1 MNKLSMGVFRCSS
14 VSEILKYIRA
24 ITSHRVP
31 IRYGVEKVEGKS
43 YDRLRREANQKAID
57 LLNSL
62 VDGAT
67 LTDEQR
73 QILAGYTGEGGIGG
87 SVSEYYTPKPIAEG
101 VWEIMKLYG
110 ADVGNTLEPSAGTG
124 VFNETKPVGTVMTA
138 TEISSVSGR
147 INQLLHPEDSVQ
159 ISPFE
164 QLAISTPNDSFD
176 HVVGNV
182 PFGGR
187 DNTRNID
194 KPYAEETDMGS
205 YFMLRMLDKIKP
217 GGFMC
222 VIVPPSIVS
231 GSNMKR
237 LRLRLSR
244 KAEFLGAHRLP
255 TGTFDANGTSTVVDV
270 VLMRKHPAEMA
281 EKIPLVD
288 ESTLESA
295 NVLWPTFIS
304 GKWFEKDGRRFVH
317 GTQEKGFQG
326 RIEVRADGQID
337 NQALKAKL
345 IHRFESRID
354 WSLLDMA
361 EPSPTAD
368 VVGEGEMRLI
378 NGVWQKY
385 AGGRWIE
392 ADAGKELKIEVASY
406 GADSWEA
413 LQRNLTTTEGR
424 LGMTFTQM
432 ANVRDKYTT
441 SISDD
446 MVQLVDWINSQ
457 PEKYRERLYRGAMI
471 GRMLI
476 EYQDM
481 KAAGHSAEQ
490 IEQQRL
496 SLVSRLQAEIDRF
509 GNPGR
514 GPIAKLS
521 GSGARAWFAFRGAIK
536 LDGTISDEL
545 TGKLVTHDSS
555 ASYDSTSYQDTLRYL
570 YSDLTRDP
578 IQLDDF
584 HLAFTGELPASDDEL
599 LNLLASTPGI
609 AVSPYGGIVPFA
621 RATSG
626 DINEIVAPKQ
636 EFLATLPDGPVKNN
650 VLNQLAAIEEKRI
663 KTPAE
668 NIRFK
673 LNSRWF
679 DRSVIL
685 EFLQENG
692 YPDLRY
698 VQSVQ
703 LEGDEMVSDTYH
715 GGDGLFVGHRYGVVQ
730 RKDKETGEIR
740 YEWDR
745 KSGENATGFP
755 AQLEKYLNGAR
766 IGGKD
771 SATANG
777 YREQMVL
784 LEDQFNKWIK
794 THDRYDELVA
804 KYNDVFNSNIPY
816 EHSGDPLGLKGLS
829 GKRQPF
835 DYQNSEV
842 RRLSEDGRGILGFGT
857 GLGKT
862 TTALAL
868 EAFNY
873 ENGRSTRTA
882 YVVPKS
888 VLENWYY
895 EAKEFLSE
903 EAFSNYLFVGLDVLM
918 DGDQIR
924 QVPVLDENGKPVL
937 GTDGTPVMRDALKLA
952 DEATITARMNAI
964 PHSNYRAVVFTK
976 EQYARIPLR
985 DDTVDEHAQ
994 DMLYDF
1000 VAAGRVASAMDSDS
1014 HRKEAARRWVLSEYS
1029 DTGTEKAE
1037 KYPYFE
1043 DMGFD
1048 SVIADEGHNYRNS
1061 YKNGREASQLAYLPT
1076 SAVAQSARDMAIKN
1090 AYLMKKNGGRG
1101 PVLLTATPVVN
1112 TPIDAYNML
1121 SHVLPKEYWQK
1132 MGIYGPDDFVKFFG
1146 KTRLE
1151 TVQKISGEVEEKM
1164 ALVGFENLDAL
1175 RGIFHRWVTL
1185 KTAEDVKDTVEIPE
1199 LDEHQQDA
1207 PLTEEQLAAYEE
1219 LRQQAEAAAKANNGV
1234 TTSVNEDGVIE
1245 HEKARP
1251 IFSIIRDMDRVCTDM
1266 DLYYRRITY
1275 RFLPEY
1281 ADAVQ
1286 QLADSLPKQ
1295 ATSEDDDS
1303 DDSIT
1308 QQSQYSL
1315 IDKGEFIQLQVPEA
1329 FEQEVNKRLAR
1340 FGIDEQTVTHPVT
1353 PKYAK
1358 LIATLKEFFPEGKQI
1373 IFTDEKTQHQKLKR
1387 IICNALNL
1395 EPSKVGILNAQ
1406 TVAEAGKTGKKLKA
1420 VKPPKE
1426 LPDEPTDAQIA
1437 KYNEQMA
1444 LYDAYIAQQNEMSLG
1459 GLEKIAADFQEGRTP
1474 IIICNKKAEV
1484 GINLHRGTTDIHH
1497 LTLPWTPASI
1507 AQRNGRGARVG
1518 SNRASVRVHYY
1529 CGKGSF
1535 DEYRLKTLKRK
1546 AGWIS
1551 DILRSDKSEM
1561 ENADANDMIEMQM
1574 YTAKD
1579 DGERLAM
1586 MQVQMDKAKAAQRAR
1601 QKEQA
1606 TIDLQNY
1613 IKAQHAAGED
1623 VEVLTAELE
1632 RSKAELEKT
1641 TADVAKFKQAVM
1653 AKAADN
1659 ADWKAR
1665 WGSVHHTD
1673 RMLLAQY
1680 RASLKSAIQRK
1691 ANISQAISRYEKL
1704 LNRTQKAA
1712 TDIKRLRPLVEDAI
1726 NKGILDVDPDLVN
1739 HANEFL
1745 VIGDR
1750 SWRVGQY
1757 YDFAGDIVRIKSLDF
1772 DSQRA
1777 DVEIIFTFKG
1787 TKSGN
1792 WDVKT
1797 LDKQVD
1803 VTPDEDAVM
1812 QKISGGVSIAGIND
1826 IISCDDFYRFQQR
1839 GMIKIT
1845 DSYGVQTTESGY
1857 SIDFVG
1863 TYTYPLKHA
1872 VYPDRRDGALKSSIA
1887 KWVLGMMSEGNNRQ
1901 IRSAETFLVEL
1912 FGSNYGDVIAS
1923 YGDTLSPEAI
1933 QEKIADAIARMPEK
1947 TNQGATRNGDSELEV
1962 TNAIFGTNEFRAS
1975 DYEITTAQFGTIGI
1989 YSNKDEIK
1997 QAMDAASARIA
2008 AERKAN
2014 LNHAVAALTQSW
2026 VTAIREAATTGK
2038 ITPAIADVVNDG
2050 SKFMDAY
2057 KMDAMKLPSAYGQL
2071 SYRMTYNLVSMFS
2084 DLAILGLVDL
2094 NEVTPDLLSMRKNH
2108 VEILQRINTVLAGRT
2123 DEEKQAD
2130 ADRINLALGNITE
2143 EEIAARNE
2151 KQEEL
2156 SSIQGDATS
2165 IAQSLGLN
2173 YRVSTADLKMMY
2185 APKFA
2190 AGEVFGLQEASGMK
2204 GVLFRAK
2211 DAIKE
2216 KFGARWLP
2224 AKAKNSDFPGNW
2236 WIIETKHNVA
2246 DVLAVIQQY
2255 A

>member
-1 MNKLSMGVFRCSS
+1 MNKLSMGLFRCSS

-24 ITSHRVP
+24 ITSHRAP

-164 QLAISTPNDSFD
+164 QLAVSTPNDSFD

-288 ESTLESA
+288 EGTLESA

-354 WSLLDMA
+354 WSLFDMA

-368 VVGEGEMRLI
+368 VVDEGEMRLI

-392 ADAGKELKIEVASY
+392 SDAGKELKIDVASY

-584 HLAFTGELPASDDEL
+584 RLAFTGELPASDDEL

-755 AQLEKYLNGAR
+755 AQLEK
-766 IGGKD
+766 
-771 SATANG
+771 
-777 YREQMVL
+777 
-784 LEDQFNKWIK
+784 
-794 THDRYDELVA
+794 
-804 KYNDVFNSNIPY
+804 
-816 EHSGDPLGLKGLS
+816 
-829 GKRQPF
+829 
-835 DYQNSEV
+835 
-842 RRLSEDGRGILGFGT
+842 
-857 GLGKT
+857 
-862 TTALAL
+862 
-868 EAFNY
+868 
-873 ENGRSTRTA
+873 
-882 YVVPKS
+882 
-888 VLENWYY
+888 
-895 EAKEFLSE
+895 
-903 EAFSNYLFVGLDVLM
+903 
-918 DGDQIR
+918 
-924 QVPVLDENGKPVL
+924 
-937 GTDGTPVMRDALKLA
+937 
-952 DEATITARMNAI
+952 
-964 PHSNYRAVVFTK
+964 
-976 EQYARIPLR
+976 
-985 DDTVDEHAQ
+985 
-994 DMLYDF
+994 
-1000 VAAGRVASAMDSDS
+1000 
-1014 HRKEAARRWVLSEYS
+1014 
-1029 DTGTEKAE
+1029 
-1037 KYPYFE
+1037 
-1043 DMGFD
+1043 
-1048 SVIADEGHNYRNS
+1048 
-1061 YKNGREASQLAYLPT
+1061 
-1076 SAVAQSARDMAIKN
+1076 
-1090 AYLMKKNGGRG
+1090 
-1101 PVLLTATPVVN
+1101 
-1112 TPIDAYNML
+1112 
-1121 SHVLPKEYWQK
+1121 
-1132 MGIYGPDDFVKFFG
+1132 
-1146 KTRLE
+1146 
-1151 TVQKISGEVEEKM
+1151 
-1164 ALVGFENLDAL
+1164 
-1175 RGIFHRWVTL
+1175 
-1185 KTAEDVKDTVEIPE
+1185 
-1199 LDEHQQDA
+1199 
-1207 PLTEEQLAAYEE
+1207 
-1219 LRQQAEAAAKANNGV
+1219 
-1234 TTSVNEDGVIE
+1234 
-1245 HEKARP
+1245 
-1251 IFSIIRDMDRVCTDM
+1251 
-1266 DLYYRRITY
+1266 
-1275 RFLPEY
+1275 
-1281 ADAVQ
+1281 
-1286 QLADSLPKQ
+1286 
-1295 ATSEDDDS
+1295 
-1303 DDSIT
+1303 
-1308 QQSQYSL
+1308 
-1315 IDKGEFIQLQVPEA
+1315 
-1329 FEQEVNKRLAR
+1329 
-1340 FGIDEQTVTHPVT
+1340 
-1353 PKYAK
+1353 
-1358 LIATLKEFFPEGKQI
+1358 
-1373 IFTDEKTQHQKLKR
+1373 
-1387 IICNALNL
+1387 
-1395 EPSKVGILNAQ
+1395 
-1406 TVAEAGKTGKKLKA
+1406 
-1420 VKPPKE
+1420 
-1426 LPDEPTDAQIA
+1426 
-1437 KYNEQMA
+1437 
-1444 LYDAYIAQQNEMSLG
+1444 
-1459 GLEKIAADFQEGRTP
+1459 
-1474 IIICNKKAEV
+1474 
-1484 GINLHRGTTDIHH
+1484 
-1497 LTLPWTPASI
+1497 
-1507 AQRNGRGARVG
+1507 
-1518 SNRASVRVHYY
+1518 
-1529 CGKGSF
+1529 
-1535 DEYRLKTLKRK
+1535 
-1546 AGWIS
+1546 
-1551 DILRSDKSEM
+1551 
-1561 ENADANDMIEMQM
+1561 
-1574 YTAKD
+1574 
-1579 DGERLAM
+1579 
-1586 MQVQMDKAKAAQRAR
+1586 
-1601 QKEQA
+1601 
-1606 TIDLQNY
+1606 
-1613 IKAQHAAGED
+1613 
-1623 VEVLTAELE
+1623 
-1632 RSKAELEKT
+1632 
-1641 TADVAKFKQAVM
+1641 
-1653 AKAADN
+1653 
-1659 ADWKAR
+1659 
-1665 WGSVHHTD
+1665 
-1673 RMLLAQY
+1673 
-1680 RASLKSAIQRK
+1680 
-1691 ANISQAISRYEKL
+1691 
-1704 LNRTQKAA
+1704 
-1712 TDIKRLRPLVEDAI
+1712 
-1726 NKGILDVDPDLVN
+1726 
-1739 HANEFL
+1739 
-1745 VIGDR
+1745 
-1750 SWRVGQY
+1750 
-1757 YDFAGDIVRIKSLDF
+1757 
-1772 DSQRA
+1772 
-1777 DVEIIFTFKG
+1777 
-1787 TKSGN
+1787 
-1792 WDVKT
+1792 
-1797 LDKQVD
+1797 
-1803 VTPDEDAVM
+1803 
-1812 QKISGGVSIAGIND
+1812 
-1826 IISCDDFYRFQQR
+1826 
-1839 GMIKIT
+1839 
-1845 DSYGVQTTESGY
+1845 
-1857 SIDFVG
+1857 
-1863 TYTYPLKHA
+1863 
-1872 VYPDRRDGALKSSIA
+1872 
-1887 KWVLGMMSEGNNRQ
+1887 
-1901 IRSAETFLVEL
+1901 
-1912 FGSNYGDVIAS
+1912 
-1923 YGDTLSPEAI
+1923 
-1933 QEKIADAIARMPEK
+1933 
-1947 TNQGATRNGDSELEV
+1947 
-1962 TNAIFGTNEFRAS
+1962 
-1975 DYEITTAQFGTIGI
+1975 
-1989 YSNKDEIK
+1989 
-1997 QAMDAASARIA
+1997 
-2008 AERKAN
+2008 
-2014 LNHAVAALTQSW
+2014 
-2026 VTAIREAATTGK
+2026 
-2038 ITPAIADVVNDG
+2038 
-2050 SKFMDAY
+2050 
-2057 KMDAMKLPSAYGQL
+2057 
-2071 SYRMTYNLVSMFS
+2071 
-2084 DLAILGLVDL
+2084 
-2094 NEVTPDLLSMRKNH
+2094 
-2108 VEILQRINTVLAGRT
+2108 
-2123 DEEKQAD
+2123 
-2130 ADRINLALGNITE
+2130 
-2143 EEIAARNE
+2143 
-2151 KQEEL
+2151 
-2156 SSIQGDATS
+2156 
-2165 IAQSLGLN
+2165 
-2173 YRVSTADLKMMY
+2173 
-2185 APKFA
+2185 
-2190 AGEVFGLQEASGMK
+2190 
-2204 GVLFRAK
+2204 
-2211 DAIKE
+2211 
-2216 KFGARWLP
+2216 
-2224 AKAKNSDFPGNW
+2224 
-2236 WIIETKHNVA
+2236 
-2246 DVLAVIQQY
+2246 
-2255 A
+2255 

>member
-24 ITSHRVP
+24 ITSHRAP
-31 IRYGVEKVEGKS
+31 IKYGVEKVEGKS

-164 QLAISTPNDSFD
+164 QLAVSTPNDSFD

-368 VVGEGEMRLI
+368 VVDEGEMRLI

-584 HLAFTGELPASDDEL
+584 RLAFTGELPASDDEL

-745 KSGENATGFP
+745 KSGENATGF
-755 AQLEKYLNGAR
+755 
-766 IGGKD
+766 
-771 SATANG
+771 
-777 YREQMVL
+777 
-784 LEDQFNKWIK
+784 
-794 THDRYDELVA
+794 RYV
-804 KYNDVFNSNIPY
+804 
-816 EHSGDPLGLKGLS
+816 
-829 GKRQPF
+829 
-835 DYQNSEV
+835 
-842 RRLSEDGRGILGFGT
+842 
-857 GLGKT
+857 
-862 TTALAL
+862 
-868 EAFNY
+868 
-873 ENGRSTRTA
+873 
-882 YVVPKS
+882 
-888 VLENWYY
+888 
-895 EAKEFLSE
+895 
-903 EAFSNYLFVGLDVLM
+903 M
-918 DGDQIR
+918 
-924 QVPVLDENGKPVL
+924 
-937 GTDGTPVMRDALKLA
+937 TP
-952 DEATITARMNAI
+952 
-964 PHSNYRAVVFTK
+964 
-976 EQYARIPLR
+976 
-985 DDTVDEHAQ
+985 
-994 DMLYDF
+994 
-1000 VAAGRVASAMDSDS
+1000 
-1014 HRKEAARRWVLSEYS
+1014 
-1029 DTGTEKAE
+1029 
-1037 KYPYFE
+1037 
-1043 DMGFD
+1043 
-1048 SVIADEGHNYRNS
+1048 
-1061 YKNGREASQLAYLPT
+1061 
-1076 SAVAQSARDMAIKN
+1076 
-1090 AYLMKKNGGRG
+1090 
-1101 PVLLTATPVVN
+1101 
-1112 TPIDAYNML
+1112 
-1121 SHVLPKEYWQK
+1121 
-1132 MGIYGPDDFVKFFG
+1132 
-1146 KTRLE
+1146 
-1151 TVQKISGEVEEKM
+1151 
-1164 ALVGFENLDAL
+1164 
-1175 RGIFHRWVTL
+1175 
-1185 KTAEDVKDTVEIPE
+1185 
-1199 LDEHQQDA
+1199 
-1207 PLTEEQLAAYEE
+1207 
-1219 LRQQAEAAAKANNGV
+1219 
-1234 TTSVNEDGVIE
+1234 
-1245 HEKARP
+1245 
-1251 IFSIIRDMDRVCTDM
+1251 
-1266 DLYYRRITY
+1266 
-1275 RFLPEY
+1275 
-1281 ADAVQ
+1281 
-1286 QLADSLPKQ
+1286 
-1295 ATSEDDDS
+1295 
-1303 DDSIT
+1303 
-1308 QQSQYSL
+1308 
-1315 IDKGEFIQLQVPEA
+1315 
-1329 FEQEVNKRLAR
+1329 
-1340 FGIDEQTVTHPVT
+1340 
-1353 PKYAK
+1353 
-1358 LIATLKEFFPEGKQI
+1358 
-1373 IFTDEKTQHQKLKR
+1373 
-1387 IICNALNL
+1387 
-1395 EPSKVGILNAQ
+1395 
-1406 TVAEAGKTGKKLKA
+1406 
-1420 VKPPKE
+1420 
-1426 LPDEPTDAQIA
+1426 
-1437 KYNEQMA
+1437 
-1444 LYDAYIAQQNEMSLG
+1444 
-1459 GLEKIAADFQEGRTP
+1459 
-1474 IIICNKKAEV
+1474 
-1484 GINLHRGTTDIHH
+1484 
-1497 LTLPWTPASI
+1497 
-1507 AQRNGRGARVG
+1507 
-1518 SNRASVRVHYY
+1518 
-1529 CGKGSF
+1529 
-1535 DEYRLKTLKRK
+1535 
-1546 AGWIS
+1546 
-1551 DILRSDKSEM
+1551 
-1561 ENADANDMIEMQM
+1561 
-1574 YTAKD
+1574 
-1579 DGERLAM
+1579 
-1586 MQVQMDKAKAAQRAR
+1586 
-1601 QKEQA
+1601 
-1606 TIDLQNY
+1606 
-1613 IKAQHAAGED
+1613 
-1623 VEVLTAELE
+1623 
-1632 RSKAELEKT
+1632 
-1641 TADVAKFKQAVM
+1641 
-1653 AKAADN
+1653 
-1659 ADWKAR
+1659 
-1665 WGSVHHTD
+1665 
-1673 RMLLAQY
+1673 
-1680 RASLKSAIQRK
+1680 
-1691 ANISQAISRYEKL
+1691 
-1704 LNRTQKAA
+1704 
-1712 TDIKRLRPLVEDAI
+1712 
-1726 NKGILDVDPDLVN
+1726 
-1739 HANEFL
+1739 
-1745 VIGDR
+1745 
-1750 SWRVGQY
+1750 
-1757 YDFAGDIVRIKSLDF
+1757 
-1772 DSQRA
+1772 
-1777 DVEIIFTFKG
+1777 
-1787 TKSGN
+1787 
-1792 WDVKT
+1792 
-1797 LDKQVD
+1797 
-1803 VTPDEDAVM
+1803 
-1812 QKISGGVSIAGIND
+1812 
-1826 IISCDDFYRFQQR
+1826 
-1839 GMIKIT
+1839 
-1845 DSYGVQTTESGY
+1845 
-1857 SIDFVG
+1857 
-1863 TYTYPLKHA
+1863 
-1872 VYPDRRDGALKSSIA
+1872 
-1887 KWVLGMMSEGNNRQ
+1887 
-1901 IRSAETFLVEL
+1901 
-1912 FGSNYGDVIAS
+1912 
-1923 YGDTLSPEAI
+1923 
-1933 QEKIADAIARMPEK
+1933 
-1947 TNQGATRNGDSELEV
+1947 
-1962 TNAIFGTNEFRAS
+1962 
-1975 DYEITTAQFGTIGI
+1975 
-1989 YSNKDEIK
+1989 
-1997 QAMDAASARIA
+1997 
-2008 AERKAN
+2008 
-2014 LNHAVAALTQSW
+2014 
-2026 VTAIREAATTGK
+2026 
-2038 ITPAIADVVNDG
+2038 
-2050 SKFMDAY
+2050 
-2057 KMDAMKLPSAYGQL
+2057 
-2071 SYRMTYNLVSMFS
+2071 
-2084 DLAILGLVDL
+2084 
-2094 NEVTPDLLSMRKNH
+2094 
-2108 VEILQRINTVLAGRT
+2108 
-2123 DEEKQAD
+2123 
-2130 ADRINLALGNITE
+2130 
-2143 EEIAARNE
+2143 
-2151 KQEEL
+2151 
-2156 SSIQGDATS
+2156 
-2165 IAQSLGLN
+2165 
-2173 YRVSTADLKMMY
+2173 
-2185 APKFA
+2185 
-2190 AGEVFGLQEASGMK
+2190 
-2204 GVLFRAK
+2204 
-2211 DAIKE
+2211 
-2216 KFGARWLP
+2216 
-2224 AKAKNSDFPGNW
+2224 
-2236 WIIETKHNVA
+2236 
-2246 DVLAVIQQY
+2246 
-2255 A
+2255 

>member
-24 ITSHRVP
+24 ITSHRAP
-31 IRYGVEKVEGKS
+31 IKYGVEKVEGKS

-164 QLAISTPNDSFD
+164 QLAVSTPNDSFD

-288 ESTLESA
+288 EDTLESA

-368 VVGEGEMRLI
+368 VVDEGEMRLI

-584 HLAFTGELPASDDEL
+584 RLAFTGELPASDEEL

-777 YREQMVL
+777 YREQMAL
-784 LEDQFNKWIK
+784 LEDQFN
-794 THDRYDELVA
+794 
-804 KYNDVFNSNIPY
+804 
-816 EHSGDPLGLKGLS
+816 
-829 GKRQPF
+829 
-835 DYQNSEV
+835 
-842 RRLSEDGRGILGFGT
+842 
-857 GLGKT
+857 
-862 TTALAL
+862 
-868 EAFNY
+868 
-873 ENGRSTRTA
+873 
-882 YVVPKS
+882 
-888 VLENWYY
+888 
-895 EAKEFLSE
+895 
-903 EAFSNYLFVGLDVLM
+903 
-918 DGDQIR
+918 
-924 QVPVLDENGKPVL
+924 
-937 GTDGTPVMRDALKLA
+937 
-952 DEATITARMNAI
+952 
-964 PHSNYRAVVFTK
+964 
-976 EQYARIPLR
+976 
-985 DDTVDEHAQ
+985 
-994 DMLYDF
+994 
-1000 VAAGRVASAMDSDS
+1000 
-1014 HRKEAARRWVLSEYS
+1014 
-1029 DTGTEKAE
+1029 
-1037 KYPYFE
+1037 
-1043 DMGFD
+1043 
-1048 SVIADEGHNYRNS
+1048 
-1061 YKNGREASQLAYLPT
+1061 
-1076 SAVAQSARDMAIKN
+1076 
-1090 AYLMKKNGGRG
+1090 
-1101 PVLLTATPVVN
+1101 
-1112 TPIDAYNML
+1112 
-1121 SHVLPKEYWQK
+1121 
-1132 MGIYGPDDFVKFFG
+1132 
-1146 KTRLE
+1146 
-1151 TVQKISGEVEEKM
+1151 
-1164 ALVGFENLDAL
+1164 
-1175 RGIFHRWVTL
+1175 
-1185 KTAEDVKDTVEIPE
+1185 
-1199 LDEHQQDA
+1199 
-1207 PLTEEQLAAYEE
+1207 
-1219 LRQQAEAAAKANNGV
+1219 
-1234 TTSVNEDGVIE
+1234 
-1245 HEKARP
+1245 
-1251 IFSIIRDMDRVCTDM
+1251 
-1266 DLYYRRITY
+1266 
-1275 RFLPEY
+1275 
-1281 ADAVQ
+1281 
-1286 QLADSLPKQ
+1286 
-1295 ATSEDDDS
+1295 
-1303 DDSIT
+1303 
-1308 QQSQYSL
+1308 
-1315 IDKGEFIQLQVPEA
+1315 
-1329 FEQEVNKRLAR
+1329 
-1340 FGIDEQTVTHPVT
+1340 
-1353 PKYAK
+1353 
-1358 LIATLKEFFPEGKQI
+1358 
-1373 IFTDEKTQHQKLKR
+1373 
-1387 IICNALNL
+1387 
-1395 EPSKVGILNAQ
+1395 
-1406 TVAEAGKTGKKLKA
+1406 
-1420 VKPPKE
+1420 
-1426 LPDEPTDAQIA
+1426 
-1437 KYNEQMA
+1437 
-1444 LYDAYIAQQNEMSLG
+1444 
-1459 GLEKIAADFQEGRTP
+1459 
-1474 IIICNKKAEV
+1474 
-1484 GINLHRGTTDIHH
+1484 
-1497 LTLPWTPASI
+1497 
-1507 AQRNGRGARVG
+1507 
-1518 SNRASVRVHYY
+1518 
-1529 CGKGSF
+1529 
-1535 DEYRLKTLKRK
+1535 
-1546 AGWIS
+1546 
-1551 DILRSDKSEM
+1551 
-1561 ENADANDMIEMQM
+1561 
-1574 YTAKD
+1574 
-1579 DGERLAM
+1579 
-1586 MQVQMDKAKAAQRAR
+1586 
-1601 QKEQA
+1601 
-1606 TIDLQNY
+1606 
-1613 IKAQHAAGED
+1613 
-1623 VEVLTAELE
+1623 
-1632 RSKAELEKT
+1632 
-1641 TADVAKFKQAVM
+1641 
-1653 AKAADN
+1653 
-1659 ADWKAR
+1659 
-1665 WGSVHHTD
+1665 
-1673 RMLLAQY
+1673 
-1680 RASLKSAIQRK
+1680 IQR
-1691 ANISQAISRYEKL
+1691 
-1704 LNRTQKAA
+1704 
-1712 TDIKRLRPLVEDAI
+1712 
-1726 NKGILDVDPDLVN
+1726 
-1739 HANEFL
+1739 
-1745 VIGDR
+1745 
-1750 SWRVGQY
+1750 
-1757 YDFAGDIVRIKSLDF
+1757 
-1772 DSQRA
+1772 
-1777 DVEIIFTFKG
+1777 
-1787 TKSGN
+1787 
-1792 WDVKT
+1792 
-1797 LDKQVD
+1797 
-1803 VTPDEDAVM
+1803 
-1812 QKISGGVSIAGIND
+1812 
-1826 IISCDDFYRFQQR
+1826 C
-1839 GMIKIT
+1839 
-1845 DSYGVQTTESGY
+1845 VQ
-1857 SIDFVG
+1857 
-1863 TYTYPLKHA
+1863 
-1872 VYPDRRDGALKSSIA
+1872 
-1887 KWVLGMMSEGNNRQ
+1887 
-1901 IRSAETFLVEL
+1901 
-1912 FGSNYGDVIAS
+1912 
-1923 YGDTLSPEAI
+1923 
-1933 QEKIADAIARMPEK
+1933 
-1947 TNQGATRNGDSELEV
+1947 
-1962 TNAIFGTNEFRAS
+1962 
-1975 DYEITTAQFGTIGI
+1975 
-1989 YSNKDEIK
+1989 
-1997 QAMDAASARIA
+1997 
-2008 AERKAN
+2008 
-2014 LNHAVAALTQSW
+2014 
-2026 VTAIREAATTGK
+2026 
-2038 ITPAIADVVNDG
+2038 
-2050 SKFMDAY
+2050 
-2057 KMDAMKLPSAYGQL
+2057 
-2071 SYRMTYNLVSMFS
+2071 
-2084 DLAILGLVDL
+2084 
-2094 NEVTPDLLSMRKNH
+2094 
-2108 VEILQRINTVLAGRT
+2108 
-2123 DEEKQAD
+2123 
-2130 ADRINLALGNITE
+2130 
-2143 EEIAARNE
+2143 
-2151 KQEEL
+2151 
-2156 SSIQGDATS
+2156 
-2165 IAQSLGLN
+2165 
-2173 YRVSTADLKMMY
+2173 
-2185 APKFA
+2185 
-2190 AGEVFGLQEASGMK
+2190 
-2204 GVLFRAK
+2204 
-2211 DAIKE
+2211 
-2216 KFGARWLP
+2216 
-2224 AKAKNSDFPGNW
+2224 
-2236 WIIETKHNVA
+2236 
-2246 DVLAVIQQY
+2246 
-2255 A
+2255 

>member
-24 ITSHRVP
+24 ITSHRAP
-31 IRYGVEKVEGKS
+31 IKYGVEKVEGKS

-164 QLAISTPNDSFD
+164 QLAVSTPNDSFD

-354 WSLLDMA
+354 WSLLNMA

-368 VVGEGEMRLI
+368 VVDEGEMRLI

-392 ADAGKELKIEVASY
+392 SDAGKELKIDVASY

-457 PEKYRERLYRGAMI
+457 PEKYRERLYCGAMI

-584 HLAFTGELPASDDEL
+584 RLAFTGELPASDDEL

-740 YEWDR
+740 YV
-745 KSGENATGFP
+745 
-755 AQLEKYLNGAR
+755 
-766 IGGKD
+766 
-771 SATANG
+771 
-777 YREQMVL
+777 M
-784 LEDQFNKWIK
+784 
-794 THDRYDELVA
+794 
-804 KYNDVFNSNIPY
+804 
-816 EHSGDPLGLKGLS
+816 
-829 GKRQPF
+829 
-835 DYQNSEV
+835 
-842 RRLSEDGRGILGFGT
+842 
-857 GLGKT
+857 
-862 TTALAL
+862 
-868 EAFNY
+868 
-873 ENGRSTRTA
+873 
-882 YVVPKS
+882 
-888 VLENWYY
+888 
-895 EAKEFLSE
+895 
-903 EAFSNYLFVGLDVLM
+903 
-918 DGDQIR
+918 
-924 QVPVLDENGKPVL
+924 
-937 GTDGTPVMRDALKLA
+937 TP
-952 DEATITARMNAI
+952 
-964 PHSNYRAVVFTK
+964 
-976 EQYARIPLR
+976 
-985 DDTVDEHAQ
+985 
-994 DMLYDF
+994 
-1000 VAAGRVASAMDSDS
+1000 
-1014 HRKEAARRWVLSEYS
+1014 
-1029 DTGTEKAE
+1029 
-1037 KYPYFE
+1037 
-1043 DMGFD
+1043 
-1048 SVIADEGHNYRNS
+1048 
-1061 YKNGREASQLAYLPT
+1061 
-1076 SAVAQSARDMAIKN
+1076 
-1090 AYLMKKNGGRG
+1090 
-1101 PVLLTATPVVN
+1101 
-1112 TPIDAYNML
+1112 
-1121 SHVLPKEYWQK
+1121 
-1132 MGIYGPDDFVKFFG
+1132 
-1146 KTRLE
+1146 
-1151 TVQKISGEVEEKM
+1151 
-1164 ALVGFENLDAL
+1164 
-1175 RGIFHRWVTL
+1175 
-1185 KTAEDVKDTVEIPE
+1185 
-1199 LDEHQQDA
+1199 
-1207 PLTEEQLAAYEE
+1207 
-1219 LRQQAEAAAKANNGV
+1219 
-1234 TTSVNEDGVIE
+1234 
-1245 HEKARP
+1245 
-1251 IFSIIRDMDRVCTDM
+1251 
-1266 DLYYRRITY
+1266 
-1275 RFLPEY
+1275 
-1281 ADAVQ
+1281 
-1286 QLADSLPKQ
+1286 
-1295 ATSEDDDS
+1295 
-1303 DDSIT
+1303 
-1308 QQSQYSL
+1308 
-1315 IDKGEFIQLQVPEA
+1315 
-1329 FEQEVNKRLAR
+1329 
-1340 FGIDEQTVTHPVT
+1340 
-1353 PKYAK
+1353 
-1358 LIATLKEFFPEGKQI
+1358 
-1373 IFTDEKTQHQKLKR
+1373 
-1387 IICNALNL
+1387 
-1395 EPSKVGILNAQ
+1395 
-1406 TVAEAGKTGKKLKA
+1406 
-1420 VKPPKE
+1420 
-1426 LPDEPTDAQIA
+1426 
-1437 KYNEQMA
+1437 
-1444 LYDAYIAQQNEMSLG
+1444 
-1459 GLEKIAADFQEGRTP
+1459 
-1474 IIICNKKAEV
+1474 
-1484 GINLHRGTTDIHH
+1484 
-1497 LTLPWTPASI
+1497 
-1507 AQRNGRGARVG
+1507 
-1518 SNRASVRVHYY
+1518 
-1529 CGKGSF
+1529 
-1535 DEYRLKTLKRK
+1535 
-1546 AGWIS
+1546 
-1551 DILRSDKSEM
+1551 
-1561 ENADANDMIEMQM
+1561 
-1574 YTAKD
+1574 
-1579 DGERLAM
+1579 
-1586 MQVQMDKAKAAQRAR
+1586 
-1601 QKEQA
+1601 
-1606 TIDLQNY
+1606 
-1613 IKAQHAAGED
+1613 
-1623 VEVLTAELE
+1623 
-1632 RSKAELEKT
+1632 
-1641 TADVAKFKQAVM
+1641 
-1653 AKAADN
+1653 
-1659 ADWKAR
+1659 
-1665 WGSVHHTD
+1665 
-1673 RMLLAQY
+1673 
-1680 RASLKSAIQRK
+1680 
-1691 ANISQAISRYEKL
+1691 
-1704 LNRTQKAA
+1704 
-1712 TDIKRLRPLVEDAI
+1712 
-1726 NKGILDVDPDLVN
+1726 
-1739 HANEFL
+1739 
-1745 VIGDR
+1745 
-1750 SWRVGQY
+1750 
-1757 YDFAGDIVRIKSLDF
+1757 
-1772 DSQRA
+1772 
-1777 DVEIIFTFKG
+1777 
-1787 TKSGN
+1787 
-1792 WDVKT
+1792 
-1797 LDKQVD
+1797 
-1803 VTPDEDAVM
+1803 
-1812 QKISGGVSIAGIND
+1812 
-1826 IISCDDFYRFQQR
+1826 
-1839 GMIKIT
+1839 
-1845 DSYGVQTTESGY
+1845 
-1857 SIDFVG
+1857 
-1863 TYTYPLKHA
+1863 
-1872 VYPDRRDGALKSSIA
+1872 
-1887 KWVLGMMSEGNNRQ
+1887 
-1901 IRSAETFLVEL
+1901 
-1912 FGSNYGDVIAS
+1912 
-1923 YGDTLSPEAI
+1923 
-1933 QEKIADAIARMPEK
+1933 
-1947 TNQGATRNGDSELEV
+1947 
-1962 TNAIFGTNEFRAS
+1962 
-1975 DYEITTAQFGTIGI
+1975 
-1989 YSNKDEIK
+1989 
-1997 QAMDAASARIA
+1997 
-2008 AERKAN
+2008 
-2014 LNHAVAALTQSW
+2014 
-2026 VTAIREAATTGK
+2026 
-2038 ITPAIADVVNDG
+2038 
-2050 SKFMDAY
+2050 
-2057 KMDAMKLPSAYGQL
+2057 
-2071 SYRMTYNLVSMFS
+2071 
-2084 DLAILGLVDL
+2084 
-2094 NEVTPDLLSMRKNH
+2094 
-2108 VEILQRINTVLAGRT
+2108 
-2123 DEEKQAD
+2123 
-2130 ADRINLALGNITE
+2130 
-2143 EEIAARNE
+2143 
-2151 KQEEL
+2151 
-2156 SSIQGDATS
+2156 
-2165 IAQSLGLN
+2165 
-2173 YRVSTADLKMMY
+2173 
-2185 APKFA
+2185 
-2190 AGEVFGLQEASGMK
+2190 
-2204 GVLFRAK
+2204 
-2211 DAIKE
+2211 
-2216 KFGARWLP
+2216 
-2224 AKAKNSDFPGNW
+2224 
-2236 WIIETKHNVA
+2236 
-2246 DVLAVIQQY
+2246 
-2255 A
+2255 

>member
-24 ITSHRVP
+24 ITSHRAP
-31 IRYGVEKVEGKS
+31 IKYGVEKVEGKS

-164 QLAISTPNDSFD
+164 QLAVSTPNDSFD

-205 YFMLRMLDKIKP
+205 YFMLRMLDKIKL

-368 VVGEGEMRLI
+368 VVDEGEMRLI

-584 HLAFTGELPASDDEL
+584 RLAFTGELPASDDEL

-771 SATANG
+771 SATA
-777 YREQMVL
+777 
-784 LEDQFNKWIK
+784 
-794 THDRYDELVA
+794 
-804 KYNDVFNSNIPY
+804 
-816 EHSGDPLGLKGLS
+816 
-829 GKRQPF
+829 KRLP
-835 DYQNSEV
+835 
-842 RRLSEDGRGILGFGT
+842 R
-857 GLGKT
+857 
-862 TTALAL
+862 A
-868 EAFNY
+868 
-873 ENGRSTRTA
+873 
-882 YVVPKS
+882 
-888 VLENWYY
+888 
-895 EAKEFLSE
+895 
-903 EAFSNYLFVGLDVLM
+903 
-918 DGDQIR
+918 
-924 QVPVLDENGKPVL
+924 
-937 GTDGTPVMRDALKLA
+937 DGTA
-952 DEATITARMNAI
+952 
-964 PHSNYRAVVFTK
+964 
-976 EQYARIPLR
+976 
-985 DDTVDEHAQ
+985 
-994 DMLYDF
+994 
-1000 VAAGRVASAMDSDS
+1000 
-1014 HRKEAARRWVLSEYS
+1014 
-1029 DTGTEKAE
+1029 
-1037 KYPYFE
+1037 
-1043 DMGFD
+1043 
-1048 SVIADEGHNYRNS
+1048 
-1061 YKNGREASQLAYLPT
+1061 
-1076 SAVAQSARDMAIKN
+1076 
-1090 AYLMKKNGGRG
+1090 
-1101 PVLLTATPVVN
+1101 
-1112 TPIDAYNML
+1112 
-1121 SHVLPKEYWQK
+1121 
-1132 MGIYGPDDFVKFFG
+1132 
-1146 KTRLE
+1146 
-1151 TVQKISGEVEEKM
+1151 
-1164 ALVGFENLDAL
+1164 
-1175 RGIFHRWVTL
+1175 
-1185 KTAEDVKDTVEIPE
+1185 
-1199 LDEHQQDA
+1199 
-1207 PLTEEQLAAYEE
+1207 
-1219 LRQQAEAAAKANNGV
+1219 
-1234 TTSVNEDGVIE
+1234 
-1245 HEKARP
+1245 
-1251 IFSIIRDMDRVCTDM
+1251 
-1266 DLYYRRITY
+1266 
-1275 RFLPEY
+1275 
-1281 ADAVQ
+1281 
-1286 QLADSLPKQ
+1286 
-1295 ATSEDDDS
+1295 
-1303 DDSIT
+1303 
-1308 QQSQYSL
+1308 
-1315 IDKGEFIQLQVPEA
+1315 
-1329 FEQEVNKRLAR
+1329 
-1340 FGIDEQTVTHPVT
+1340 
-1353 PKYAK
+1353 
-1358 LIATLKEFFPEGKQI
+1358 
-1373 IFTDEKTQHQKLKR
+1373 
-1387 IICNALNL
+1387 
-1395 EPSKVGILNAQ
+1395 
-1406 TVAEAGKTGKKLKA
+1406 
-1420 VKPPKE
+1420 
-1426 LPDEPTDAQIA
+1426 
-1437 KYNEQMA
+1437 
-1444 LYDAYIAQQNEMSLG
+1444 
-1459 GLEKIAADFQEGRTP
+1459 
-1474 IIICNKKAEV
+1474 
-1484 GINLHRGTTDIHH
+1484 
-1497 LTLPWTPASI
+1497 
-1507 AQRNGRGARVG
+1507 
-1518 SNRASVRVHYY
+1518 
-1529 CGKGSF
+1529 
-1535 DEYRLKTLKRK
+1535 
-1546 AGWIS
+1546 
-1551 DILRSDKSEM
+1551 
-1561 ENADANDMIEMQM
+1561 
-1574 YTAKD
+1574 
-1579 DGERLAM
+1579 
-1586 MQVQMDKAKAAQRAR
+1586 
-1601 QKEQA
+1601 
-1606 TIDLQNY
+1606 
-1613 IKAQHAAGED
+1613 
-1623 VEVLTAELE
+1623 
-1632 RSKAELEKT
+1632 
-1641 TADVAKFKQAVM
+1641 
-1653 AKAADN
+1653 
-1659 ADWKAR
+1659 
-1665 WGSVHHTD
+1665 
-1673 RMLLAQY
+1673 
-1680 RASLKSAIQRK
+1680 
-1691 ANISQAISRYEKL
+1691 
-1704 LNRTQKAA
+1704 
-1712 TDIKRLRPLVEDAI
+1712 
-1726 NKGILDVDPDLVN
+1726 
-1739 HANEFL
+1739 
-1745 VIGDR
+1745 
-1750 SWRVGQY
+1750 
-1757 YDFAGDIVRIKSLDF
+1757 
-1772 DSQRA
+1772 
-1777 DVEIIFTFKG
+1777 
-1787 TKSGN
+1787 
-1792 WDVKT
+1792 
-1797 LDKQVD
+1797 
-1803 VTPDEDAVM
+1803 
-1812 QKISGGVSIAGIND
+1812 
-1826 IISCDDFYRFQQR
+1826 
-1839 GMIKIT
+1839 
-1845 DSYGVQTTESGY
+1845 
-1857 SIDFVG
+1857 
-1863 TYTYPLKHA
+1863 
-1872 VYPDRRDGALKSSIA
+1872 
-1887 KWVLGMMSEGNNRQ
+1887 
-1901 IRSAETFLVEL
+1901 
-1912 FGSNYGDVIAS
+1912 
-1923 YGDTLSPEAI
+1923 
-1933 QEKIADAIARMPEK
+1933 
-1947 TNQGATRNGDSELEV
+1947 
-1962 TNAIFGTNEFRAS
+1962 
-1975 DYEITTAQFGTIGI
+1975 
-1989 YSNKDEIK
+1989 
-1997 QAMDAASARIA
+1997 
-2008 AERKAN
+2008 
-2014 LNHAVAALTQSW
+2014 
-2026 VTAIREAATTGK
+2026 
-2038 ITPAIADVVNDG
+2038 
-2050 SKFMDAY
+2050 
-2057 KMDAMKLPSAYGQL
+2057 
-2071 SYRMTYNLVSMFS
+2071 
-2084 DLAILGLVDL
+2084 
-2094 NEVTPDLLSMRKNH
+2094 
-2108 VEILQRINTVLAGRT
+2108 
-2123 DEEKQAD
+2123 
-2130 ADRINLALGNITE
+2130 
-2143 EEIAARNE
+2143 
-2151 KQEEL
+2151 
-2156 SSIQGDATS
+2156 
-2165 IAQSLGLN
+2165 
-2173 YRVSTADLKMMY
+2173 
-2185 APKFA
+2185 
-2190 AGEVFGLQEASGMK
+2190 
-2204 GVLFRAK
+2204 
-2211 DAIKE
+2211 
-2216 KFGARWLP
+2216 
-2224 AKAKNSDFPGNW
+2224 
-2236 WIIETKHNVA
+2236 
-2246 DVLAVIQQY
+2246 
-2255 A
+2255 

>member
-24 ITSHRVP
+24 ITSHRAP

-164 QLAISTPNDSFD
+164 QLAVSTPNDSFD

-295 NVLWPTFIS
+295 NVIWPTFIS

-368 VVGEGEMRLI
+368 VVDEGEMRLI

-392 ADAGKELKIEVASY
+392 SDAGKELKIDVASY

-584 HLAFTGELPASDDEL
+584 RLAFTGELPASDDEL

-715 GGDGLFVGHRYGVVQ
+715 GGDGLFVGH
-730 RKDKETGEIR
+730 
-740 YEWDR
+740 
-745 KSGENATGFP
+745 
-755 AQLEKYLNGAR
+755 
-766 IGGKD
+766 
-771 SATANG
+771 
-777 YREQMVL
+777 
-784 LEDQFNKWIK
+784 
-794 THDRYDELVA
+794 
-804 KYNDVFNSNIPY
+804 
-816 EHSGDPLGLKGLS
+816 
-829 GKRQPF
+829 
-835 DYQNSEV
+835 
-842 RRLSEDGRGILGFGT
+842 
-857 GLGKT
+857 
-862 TTALAL
+862 
-868 EAFNY
+868 
-873 ENGRSTRTA
+873 
-882 YVVPKS
+882 
-888 VLENWYY
+888 
-895 EAKEFLSE
+895 
-903 EAFSNYLFVGLDVLM
+903 
-918 DGDQIR
+918 
-924 QVPVLDENGKPVL
+924 
-937 GTDGTPVMRDALKLA
+937 
-952 DEATITARMNAI
+952 
-964 PHSNYRAVVFTK
+964 
-976 EQYARIPLR
+976 
-985 DDTVDEHAQ
+985 
-994 DMLYDF
+994 
-1000 VAAGRVASAMDSDS
+1000 
-1014 HRKEAARRWVLSEYS
+1014 
-1029 DTGTEKAE
+1029 
-1037 KYPYFE
+1037 
-1043 DMGFD
+1043 
-1048 SVIADEGHNYRNS
+1048 
-1061 YKNGREASQLAYLPT
+1061 
-1076 SAVAQSARDMAIKN
+1076 
-1090 AYLMKKNGGRG
+1090 
-1101 PVLLTATPVVN
+1101 
-1112 TPIDAYNML
+1112 
-1121 SHVLPKEYWQK
+1121 
-1132 MGIYGPDDFVKFFG
+1132 
-1146 KTRLE
+1146 
-1151 TVQKISGEVEEKM
+1151 
-1164 ALVGFENLDAL
+1164 
-1175 RGIFHRWVTL
+1175 
-1185 KTAEDVKDTVEIPE
+1185 
-1199 LDEHQQDA
+1199 
-1207 PLTEEQLAAYEE
+1207 
-1219 LRQQAEAAAKANNGV
+1219 
-1234 TTSVNEDGVIE
+1234 
-1245 HEKARP
+1245 
-1251 IFSIIRDMDRVCTDM
+1251 
-1266 DLYYRRITY
+1266 
-1275 RFLPEY
+1275 
-1281 ADAVQ
+1281 
-1286 QLADSLPKQ
+1286 
-1295 ATSEDDDS
+1295 
-1303 DDSIT
+1303 
-1308 QQSQYSL
+1308 
-1315 IDKGEFIQLQVPEA
+1315 
-1329 FEQEVNKRLAR
+1329 
-1340 FGIDEQTVTHPVT
+1340 
-1353 PKYAK
+1353 
-1358 LIATLKEFFPEGKQI
+1358 
-1373 IFTDEKTQHQKLKR
+1373 
-1387 IICNALNL
+1387 
-1395 EPSKVGILNAQ
+1395 
-1406 TVAEAGKTGKKLKA
+1406 
-1420 VKPPKE
+1420 
-1426 LPDEPTDAQIA
+1426 
-1437 KYNEQMA
+1437 
-1444 LYDAYIAQQNEMSLG
+1444 
-1459 GLEKIAADFQEGRTP
+1459 
-1474 IIICNKKAEV
+1474 
-1484 GINLHRGTTDIHH
+1484 
-1497 LTLPWTPASI
+1497 
-1507 AQRNGRGARVG
+1507 
-1518 SNRASVRVHYY
+1518 
-1529 CGKGSF
+1529 
-1535 DEYRLKTLKRK
+1535 
-1546 AGWIS
+1546 
-1551 DILRSDKSEM
+1551 
-1561 ENADANDMIEMQM
+1561 
-1574 YTAKD
+1574 
-1579 DGERLAM
+1579 
-1586 MQVQMDKAKAAQRAR
+1586 
-1601 QKEQA
+1601 
-1606 TIDLQNY
+1606 
-1613 IKAQHAAGED
+1613 
-1623 VEVLTAELE
+1623 
-1632 RSKAELEKT
+1632 
-1641 TADVAKFKQAVM
+1641 
-1653 AKAADN
+1653 
-1659 ADWKAR
+1659 
-1665 WGSVHHTD
+1665 
-1673 RMLLAQY
+1673 
-1680 RASLKSAIQRK
+1680 
-1691 ANISQAISRYEKL
+1691 
-1704 LNRTQKAA
+1704 
-1712 TDIKRLRPLVEDAI
+1712 
-1726 NKGILDVDPDLVN
+1726 
-1739 HANEFL
+1739 
-1745 VIGDR
+1745 
-1750 SWRVGQY
+1750 
-1757 YDFAGDIVRIKSLDF
+1757 
-1772 DSQRA
+1772 
-1777 DVEIIFTFKG
+1777 
-1787 TKSGN
+1787 
-1792 WDVKT
+1792 
-1797 LDKQVD
+1797 
-1803 VTPDEDAVM
+1803 
-1812 QKISGGVSIAGIND
+1812 
-1826 IISCDDFYRFQQR
+1826 
-1839 GMIKIT
+1839 
-1845 DSYGVQTTESGY
+1845 
-1857 SIDFVG
+1857 
-1863 TYTYPLKHA
+1863 
-1872 VYPDRRDGALKSSIA
+1872 
-1887 KWVLGMMSEGNNRQ
+1887 
-1901 IRSAETFLVEL
+1901 
-1912 FGSNYGDVIAS
+1912 
-1923 YGDTLSPEAI
+1923 
-1933 QEKIADAIARMPEK
+1933 
-1947 TNQGATRNGDSELEV
+1947 
-1962 TNAIFGTNEFRAS
+1962 
-1975 DYEITTAQFGTIGI
+1975 
-1989 YSNKDEIK
+1989 
-1997 QAMDAASARIA
+1997 
-2008 AERKAN
+2008 
-2014 LNHAVAALTQSW
+2014 
-2026 VTAIREAATTGK
+2026 
-2038 ITPAIADVVNDG
+2038 
-2050 SKFMDAY
+2050 
-2057 KMDAMKLPSAYGQL
+2057 
-2071 SYRMTYNLVSMFS
+2071 
-2084 DLAILGLVDL
+2084 
-2094 NEVTPDLLSMRKNH
+2094 
-2108 VEILQRINTVLAGRT
+2108 
-2123 DEEKQAD
+2123 
-2130 ADRINLALGNITE
+2130 
-2143 EEIAARNE
+2143 
-2151 KQEEL
+2151 
-2156 SSIQGDATS
+2156 
-2165 IAQSLGLN
+2165 
-2173 YRVSTADLKMMY
+2173 
-2185 APKFA
+2185 
-2190 AGEVFGLQEASGMK
+2190 
-2204 GVLFRAK
+2204 
-2211 DAIKE
+2211 
-2216 KFGARWLP
+2216 
-2224 AKAKNSDFPGNW
+2224 
-2236 WIIETKHNVA
+2236 
-2246 DVLAVIQQY
+2246 
-2255 A
+2255 

>member
-24 ITSHRVP
+24 ITSHRAP
-31 IRYGVEKVEGKS
+31 IKYGVEKVEGKS

-164 QLAISTPNDSFD
+164 QLAVSTPNDSFD

-288 ESTLESA
+288 EGTLESA

-368 VVGEGEMRLI
+368 VVDEGEMRLI

-584 HLAFTGELPASDDEL
+584 RLAFTGELPASDEEL

-626 DINEIVAPKQ
+626 DINEMVAPKQ

-740 YEWDR
+740 YE
-745 KSGENATGFP
+745 
-755 AQLEKYLNGAR
+755 
-766 IGGKD
+766 
-771 SATANG
+771 
-777 YREQMVL
+777 
-784 LEDQFNKWIK
+784 
-794 THDRYDELVA
+794 
-804 KYNDVFNSNIPY
+804 
-816 EHSGDPLGLKGLS
+816 
-829 GKRQPF
+829 
-835 DYQNSEV
+835 
-842 RRLSEDGRGILGFGT
+842 
-857 GLGKT
+857 
-862 TTALAL
+862 
-868 EAFNY
+868 
-873 ENGRSTRTA
+873 
-882 YVVPKS
+882 
-888 VLENWYY
+888 
-895 EAKEFLSE
+895 
-903 EAFSNYLFVGLDVLM
+903 
-918 DGDQIR
+918 
-924 QVPVLDENGKPVL
+924 
-937 GTDGTPVMRDALKLA
+937 
-952 DEATITARMNAI
+952 
-964 PHSNYRAVVFTK
+964 
-976 EQYARIPLR
+976 
-985 DDTVDEHAQ
+985 
-994 DMLYDF
+994 
-1000 VAAGRVASAMDSDS
+1000 
-1014 HRKEAARRWVLSEYS
+1014 
-1029 DTGTEKAE
+1029 
-1037 KYPYFE
+1037 
-1043 DMGFD
+1043 
-1048 SVIADEGHNYRNS
+1048 
-1061 YKNGREASQLAYLPT
+1061 
-1076 SAVAQSARDMAIKN
+1076 
-1090 AYLMKKNGGRG
+1090 
-1101 PVLLTATPVVN
+1101 
-1112 TPIDAYNML
+1112 
-1121 SHVLPKEYWQK
+1121 
-1132 MGIYGPDDFVKFFG
+1132 
-1146 KTRLE
+1146 
-1151 TVQKISGEVEEKM
+1151 
-1164 ALVGFENLDAL
+1164 
-1175 RGIFHRWVTL
+1175 
-1185 KTAEDVKDTVEIPE
+1185 
-1199 LDEHQQDA
+1199 
-1207 PLTEEQLAAYEE
+1207 
-1219 LRQQAEAAAKANNGV
+1219 
-1234 TTSVNEDGVIE
+1234 
-1245 HEKARP
+1245 
-1251 IFSIIRDMDRVCTDM
+1251 
-1266 DLYYRRITY
+1266 
-1275 RFLPEY
+1275 
-1281 ADAVQ
+1281 
-1286 QLADSLPKQ
+1286 
-1295 ATSEDDDS
+1295 
-1303 DDSIT
+1303 
-1308 QQSQYSL
+1308 
-1315 IDKGEFIQLQVPEA
+1315 
-1329 FEQEVNKRLAR
+1329 
-1340 FGIDEQTVTHPVT
+1340 
-1353 PKYAK
+1353 
-1358 LIATLKEFFPEGKQI
+1358 
-1373 IFTDEKTQHQKLKR
+1373 
-1387 IICNALNL
+1387 
-1395 EPSKVGILNAQ
+1395 
-1406 TVAEAGKTGKKLKA
+1406 
-1420 VKPPKE
+1420 
-1426 LPDEPTDAQIA
+1426 
-1437 KYNEQMA
+1437 
-1444 LYDAYIAQQNEMSLG
+1444 
-1459 GLEKIAADFQEGRTP
+1459 
-1474 IIICNKKAEV
+1474 
-1484 GINLHRGTTDIHH
+1484 
-1497 LTLPWTPASI
+1497 
-1507 AQRNGRGARVG
+1507 
-1518 SNRASVRVHYY
+1518 
-1529 CGKGSF
+1529 
-1535 DEYRLKTLKRK
+1535 
-1546 AGWIS
+1546 
-1551 DILRSDKSEM
+1551 
-1561 ENADANDMIEMQM
+1561 
-1574 YTAKD
+1574 
-1579 DGERLAM
+1579 
-1586 MQVQMDKAKAAQRAR
+1586 
-1601 QKEQA
+1601 
-1606 TIDLQNY
+1606 
-1613 IKAQHAAGED
+1613 
-1623 VEVLTAELE
+1623 
-1632 RSKAELEKT
+1632 
-1641 TADVAKFKQAVM
+1641 
-1653 AKAADN
+1653 
-1659 ADWKAR
+1659 
-1665 WGSVHHTD
+1665 
-1673 RMLLAQY
+1673 
-1680 RASLKSAIQRK
+1680 
-1691 ANISQAISRYEKL
+1691 
-1704 LNRTQKAA
+1704 
-1712 TDIKRLRPLVEDAI
+1712 
-1726 NKGILDVDPDLVN
+1726 
-1739 HANEFL
+1739 
-1745 VIGDR
+1745 
-1750 SWRVGQY
+1750 
-1757 YDFAGDIVRIKSLDF
+1757 
-1772 DSQRA
+1772 
-1777 DVEIIFTFKG
+1777 
-1787 TKSGN
+1787 
-1792 WDVKT
+1792 
-1797 LDKQVD
+1797 
-1803 VTPDEDAVM
+1803 
-1812 QKISGGVSIAGIND
+1812 
-1826 IISCDDFYRFQQR
+1826 
-1839 GMIKIT
+1839 
-1845 DSYGVQTTESGY
+1845 
-1857 SIDFVG
+1857 
-1863 TYTYPLKHA
+1863 
-1872 VYPDRRDGALKSSIA
+1872 
-1887 KWVLGMMSEGNNRQ
+1887 
-1901 IRSAETFLVEL
+1901 
-1912 FGSNYGDVIAS
+1912 
-1923 YGDTLSPEAI
+1923 
-1933 QEKIADAIARMPEK
+1933 
-1947 TNQGATRNGDSELEV
+1947 
-1962 TNAIFGTNEFRAS
+1962 
-1975 DYEITTAQFGTIGI
+1975 
-1989 YSNKDEIK
+1989 
-1997 QAMDAASARIA
+1997 
-2008 AERKAN
+2008 
-2014 LNHAVAALTQSW
+2014 
-2026 VTAIREAATTGK
+2026 
-2038 ITPAIADVVNDG
+2038 
-2050 SKFMDAY
+2050 
-2057 KMDAMKLPSAYGQL
+2057 
-2071 SYRMTYNLVSMFS
+2071 
-2084 DLAILGLVDL
+2084 
-2094 NEVTPDLLSMRKNH
+2094 
-2108 VEILQRINTVLAGRT
+2108 
-2123 DEEKQAD
+2123 
-2130 ADRINLALGNITE
+2130 
-2143 EEIAARNE
+2143 
-2151 KQEEL
+2151 
-2156 SSIQGDATS
+2156 
-2165 IAQSLGLN
+2165 
-2173 YRVSTADLKMMY
+2173 
-2185 APKFA
+2185 
-2190 AGEVFGLQEASGMK
+2190 
-2204 GVLFRAK
+2204 
-2211 DAIKE
+2211 
-2216 KFGARWLP
+2216 
-2224 AKAKNSDFPGNW
+2224 
-2236 WIIETKHNVA
+2236 
-2246 DVLAVIQQY
+2246 
-2255 A
+2255 

>member
-24 ITSHRVP
+24 ITSHRAP
-31 IRYGVEKVEGKS
+31 IKYGVEKVEGKS

-164 QLAISTPNDSFD
+164 QLAINTPNDSFD

-392 ADAGKELKIEVASY
+392 ADAGKELKIDAASY

-584 HLAFTGELPASDDEL
+584 RLAFTGELPASDEEL

-745 KSGENATGFP
+745 KS
-755 AQLEKYLNGAR
+755 
-766 IGGKD
+766 
-771 SATANG
+771 
-777 YREQMVL
+777 
-784 LEDQFNKWIK
+784 
-794 THDRYDELVA
+794 
-804 KYNDVFNSNIPY
+804 
-816 EHSGDPLGLKGLS
+816 
-829 GKRQPF
+829 
-835 DYQNSEV
+835 
-842 RRLSEDGRGILGFGT
+842 
-857 GLGKT
+857 
-862 TTALAL
+862 
-868 EAFNY
+868 
-873 ENGRSTRTA
+873 
-882 YVVPKS
+882 
-888 VLENWYY
+888 
-895 EAKEFLSE
+895 
-903 EAFSNYLFVGLDVLM
+903 
-918 DGDQIR
+918 
-924 QVPVLDENGKPVL
+924 
-937 GTDGTPVMRDALKLA
+937 
-952 DEATITARMNAI
+952 
-964 PHSNYRAVVFTK
+964 
-976 EQYARIPLR
+976 
-985 DDTVDEHAQ
+985 
-994 DMLYDF
+994 
-1000 VAAGRVASAMDSDS
+1000 
-1014 HRKEAARRWVLSEYS
+1014 
-1029 DTGTEKAE
+1029 
-1037 KYPYFE
+1037 
-1043 DMGFD
+1043 
-1048 SVIADEGHNYRNS
+1048 
-1061 YKNGREASQLAYLPT
+1061 
-1076 SAVAQSARDMAIKN
+1076 
-1090 AYLMKKNGGRG
+1090 
-1101 PVLLTATPVVN
+1101 
-1112 TPIDAYNML
+1112 
-1121 SHVLPKEYWQK
+1121 
-1132 MGIYGPDDFVKFFG
+1132 
-1146 KTRLE
+1146 
-1151 TVQKISGEVEEKM
+1151 
-1164 ALVGFENLDAL
+1164 
-1175 RGIFHRWVTL
+1175 
-1185 KTAEDVKDTVEIPE
+1185 
-1199 LDEHQQDA
+1199 
-1207 PLTEEQLAAYEE
+1207 
-1219 LRQQAEAAAKANNGV
+1219 
-1234 TTSVNEDGVIE
+1234 
-1245 HEKARP
+1245 
-1251 IFSIIRDMDRVCTDM
+1251 
-1266 DLYYRRITY
+1266 
-1275 RFLPEY
+1275 
-1281 ADAVQ
+1281 
-1286 QLADSLPKQ
+1286 
-1295 ATSEDDDS
+1295 
-1303 DDSIT
+1303 
-1308 QQSQYSL
+1308 
-1315 IDKGEFIQLQVPEA
+1315 
-1329 FEQEVNKRLAR
+1329 
-1340 FGIDEQTVTHPVT
+1340 
-1353 PKYAK
+1353 
-1358 LIATLKEFFPEGKQI
+1358 
-1373 IFTDEKTQHQKLKR
+1373 
-1387 IICNALNL
+1387 
-1395 EPSKVGILNAQ
+1395 
-1406 TVAEAGKTGKKLKA
+1406 
-1420 VKPPKE
+1420 
-1426 LPDEPTDAQIA
+1426 
-1437 KYNEQMA
+1437 
-1444 LYDAYIAQQNEMSLG
+1444 
-1459 GLEKIAADFQEGRTP
+1459 
-1474 IIICNKKAEV
+1474 
-1484 GINLHRGTTDIHH
+1484 
-1497 LTLPWTPASI
+1497 
-1507 AQRNGRGARVG
+1507 
-1518 SNRASVRVHYY
+1518 
-1529 CGKGSF
+1529 
-1535 DEYRLKTLKRK
+1535 
-1546 AGWIS
+1546 
-1551 DILRSDKSEM
+1551 
-1561 ENADANDMIEMQM
+1561 
-1574 YTAKD
+1574 
-1579 DGERLAM
+1579 
-1586 MQVQMDKAKAAQRAR
+1586 
-1601 QKEQA
+1601 
-1606 TIDLQNY
+1606 
-1613 IKAQHAAGED
+1613 
-1623 VEVLTAELE
+1623 
-1632 RSKAELEKT
+1632 
-1641 TADVAKFKQAVM
+1641 
-1653 AKAADN
+1653 
-1659 ADWKAR
+1659 
-1665 WGSVHHTD
+1665 
-1673 RMLLAQY
+1673 
-1680 RASLKSAIQRK
+1680 
-1691 ANISQAISRYEKL
+1691 
-1704 LNRTQKAA
+1704 
-1712 TDIKRLRPLVEDAI
+1712 
-1726 NKGILDVDPDLVN
+1726 
-1739 HANEFL
+1739 
-1745 VIGDR
+1745 
-1750 SWRVGQY
+1750 
-1757 YDFAGDIVRIKSLDF
+1757 
-1772 DSQRA
+1772 
-1777 DVEIIFTFKG
+1777 
-1787 TKSGN
+1787 
-1792 WDVKT
+1792 
-1797 LDKQVD
+1797 
-1803 VTPDEDAVM
+1803 
-1812 QKISGGVSIAGIND
+1812 
-1826 IISCDDFYRFQQR
+1826 
-1839 GMIKIT
+1839 
-1845 DSYGVQTTESGY
+1845 
-1857 SIDFVG
+1857 
-1863 TYTYPLKHA
+1863 
-1872 VYPDRRDGALKSSIA
+1872 
-1887 KWVLGMMSEGNNRQ
+1887 
-1901 IRSAETFLVEL
+1901 
-1912 FGSNYGDVIAS
+1912 
-1923 YGDTLSPEAI
+1923 
-1933 QEKIADAIARMPEK
+1933 
-1947 TNQGATRNGDSELEV
+1947 
-1962 TNAIFGTNEFRAS
+1962 
-1975 DYEITTAQFGTIGI
+1975 
-1989 YSNKDEIK
+1989 
-1997 QAMDAASARIA
+1997 
-2008 AERKAN
+2008 
-2014 LNHAVAALTQSW
+2014 
-2026 VTAIREAATTGK
+2026 
-2038 ITPAIADVVNDG
+2038 
-2050 SKFMDAY
+2050 
-2057 KMDAMKLPSAYGQL
+2057 
-2071 SYRMTYNLVSMFS
+2071 
-2084 DLAILGLVDL
+2084 
-2094 NEVTPDLLSMRKNH
+2094 
-2108 VEILQRINTVLAGRT
+2108 
-2123 DEEKQAD
+2123 
-2130 ADRINLALGNITE
+2130 
-2143 EEIAARNE
+2143 
-2151 KQEEL
+2151 
-2156 SSIQGDATS
+2156 
-2165 IAQSLGLN
+2165 
-2173 YRVSTADLKMMY
+2173 
-2185 APKFA
+2185 
-2190 AGEVFGLQEASGMK
+2190 
-2204 GVLFRAK
+2204 
-2211 DAIKE
+2211 
-2216 KFGARWLP
+2216 
-2224 AKAKNSDFPGNW
+2224 
-2236 WIIETKHNVA
+2236 
-2246 DVLAVIQQY
+2246 
-2255 A
+2255 

>member
-24 ITSHRVP
+24 ITSHRAP
-31 IRYGVEKVEGKS
+31 IKYGVEKVEGKS

-73 QILAGYTGEGGIGG
+73 QILAGYTGEGSIGG

-392 ADAGKELKIEVASY
+392 ADAGKELKIDAASY

-584 HLAFTGELPASDDEL
+584 RLAFTGELPASDEEL
-599 LNLLASTPGI
+599 LNFLASTPGI

-730 RKDKETGEIR
+730 RKDT
-740 YEWDR
+740 
-745 KSGENATGFP
+745 S
-755 AQLEKYLNGAR
+755 
-766 IGGKD
+766 
-771 SATANG
+771 
-777 YREQMVL
+777 
-784 LEDQFNKWIK
+784 
-794 THDRYDELVA
+794 
-804 KYNDVFNSNIPY
+804 
-816 EHSGDPLGLKGLS
+816 
-829 GKRQPF
+829 
-835 DYQNSEV
+835 
-842 RRLSEDGRGILGFGT
+842 
-857 GLGKT
+857 
-862 TTALAL
+862 
-868 EAFNY
+868 
-873 ENGRSTRTA
+873 
-882 YVVPKS
+882 
-888 VLENWYY
+888 
-895 EAKEFLSE
+895 
-903 EAFSNYLFVGLDVLM
+903 
-918 DGDQIR
+918 
-924 QVPVLDENGKPVL
+924 
-937 GTDGTPVMRDALKLA
+937 
-952 DEATITARMNAI
+952 IT
-964 PHSNYRAVVFTK
+964 
-976 EQYARIPLR
+976 
-985 DDTVDEHAQ
+985 
-994 DMLYDF
+994 
-1000 VAAGRVASAMDSDS
+1000 
-1014 HRKEAARRWVLSEYS
+1014 
-1029 DTGTEKAE
+1029 
-1037 KYPYFE
+1037 
-1043 DMGFD
+1043 
-1048 SVIADEGHNYRNS
+1048 
-1061 YKNGREASQLAYLPT
+1061 
-1076 SAVAQSARDMAIKN
+1076 
-1090 AYLMKKNGGRG
+1090 
-1101 PVLLTATPVVN
+1101 
-1112 TPIDAYNML
+1112 
-1121 SHVLPKEYWQK
+1121 
-1132 MGIYGPDDFVKFFG
+1132 
-1146 KTRLE
+1146 
-1151 TVQKISGEVEEKM
+1151 
-1164 ALVGFENLDAL
+1164 
-1175 RGIFHRWVTL
+1175 
-1185 KTAEDVKDTVEIPE
+1185 
-1199 LDEHQQDA
+1199 
-1207 PLTEEQLAAYEE
+1207 
-1219 LRQQAEAAAKANNGV
+1219 
-1234 TTSVNEDGVIE
+1234 
-1245 HEKARP
+1245 
-1251 IFSIIRDMDRVCTDM
+1251 RVC
-1266 DLYYRRITY
+1266 
-1275 RFLPEY
+1275 
-1281 ADAVQ
+1281 
-1286 QLADSLPKQ
+1286 
-1295 ATSEDDDS
+1295 
-1303 DDSIT
+1303 
-1308 QQSQYSL
+1308 
-1315 IDKGEFIQLQVPEA
+1315 
-1329 FEQEVNKRLAR
+1329 
-1340 FGIDEQTVTHPVT
+1340 
-1353 PKYAK
+1353 
-1358 LIATLKEFFPEGKQI
+1358 
-1373 IFTDEKTQHQKLKR
+1373 
-1387 IICNALNL
+1387 
-1395 EPSKVGILNAQ
+1395 
-1406 TVAEAGKTGKKLKA
+1406 
-1420 VKPPKE
+1420 
-1426 LPDEPTDAQIA
+1426 
-1437 KYNEQMA
+1437 
-1444 LYDAYIAQQNEMSLG
+1444 
-1459 GLEKIAADFQEGRTP
+1459 
-1474 IIICNKKAEV
+1474 
-1484 GINLHRGTTDIHH
+1484 
-1497 LTLPWTPASI
+1497 
-1507 AQRNGRGARVG
+1507 
-1518 SNRASVRVHYY
+1518 
-1529 CGKGSF
+1529 
-1535 DEYRLKTLKRK
+1535 
-1546 AGWIS
+1546 
-1551 DILRSDKSEM
+1551 
-1561 ENADANDMIEMQM
+1561 
-1574 YTAKD
+1574 
-1579 DGERLAM
+1579 
-1586 MQVQMDKAKAAQRAR
+1586 
-1601 QKEQA
+1601 
-1606 TIDLQNY
+1606 
-1613 IKAQHAAGED
+1613 
-1623 VEVLTAELE
+1623 
-1632 RSKAELEKT
+1632 
-1641 TADVAKFKQAVM
+1641 
-1653 AKAADN
+1653 
-1659 ADWKAR
+1659 
-1665 WGSVHHTD
+1665 
-1673 RMLLAQY
+1673 
-1680 RASLKSAIQRK
+1680 
-1691 ANISQAISRYEKL
+1691 
-1704 LNRTQKAA
+1704 
-1712 TDIKRLRPLVEDAI
+1712 
-1726 NKGILDVDPDLVN
+1726 
-1739 HANEFL
+1739 
-1745 VIGDR
+1745 
-1750 SWRVGQY
+1750 
-1757 YDFAGDIVRIKSLDF
+1757 
-1772 DSQRA
+1772 
-1777 DVEIIFTFKG
+1777 
-1787 TKSGN
+1787 
-1792 WDVKT
+1792 
-1797 LDKQVD
+1797 
-1803 VTPDEDAVM
+1803 
-1812 QKISGGVSIAGIND
+1812 
-1826 IISCDDFYRFQQR
+1826 
-1839 GMIKIT
+1839 
-1845 DSYGVQTTESGY
+1845 
-1857 SIDFVG
+1857 
-1863 TYTYPLKHA
+1863 
-1872 VYPDRRDGALKSSIA
+1872 
-1887 KWVLGMMSEGNNRQ
+1887 
-1901 IRSAETFLVEL
+1901 
-1912 FGSNYGDVIAS
+1912 
-1923 YGDTLSPEAI
+1923 
-1933 QEKIADAIARMPEK
+1933 
-1947 TNQGATRNGDSELEV
+1947 
-1962 TNAIFGTNEFRAS
+1962 
-1975 DYEITTAQFGTIGI
+1975 
-1989 YSNKDEIK
+1989 
-1997 QAMDAASARIA
+1997 
-2008 AERKAN
+2008 
-2014 LNHAVAALTQSW
+2014 
-2026 VTAIREAATTGK
+2026 
-2038 ITPAIADVVNDG
+2038 
-2050 SKFMDAY
+2050 
-2057 KMDAMKLPSAYGQL
+2057 
-2071 SYRMTYNLVSMFS
+2071 
-2084 DLAILGLVDL
+2084 
-2094 NEVTPDLLSMRKNH
+2094 
-2108 VEILQRINTVLAGRT
+2108 
-2123 DEEKQAD
+2123 
-2130 ADRINLALGNITE
+2130 
-2143 EEIAARNE
+2143 
-2151 KQEEL
+2151 
-2156 SSIQGDATS
+2156 
-2165 IAQSLGLN
+2165 
-2173 YRVSTADLKMMY
+2173 
-2185 APKFA
+2185 
-2190 AGEVFGLQEASGMK
+2190 
-2204 GVLFRAK
+2204 
-2211 DAIKE
+2211 
-2216 KFGARWLP
+2216 
-2224 AKAKNSDFPGNW
+2224 
-2236 WIIETKHNVA
+2236 
-2246 DVLAVIQQY
+2246 
-2255 A
+2255 

>member
-1 MNKLSMGVFRCSS
+1 MAEVSGGVFSCKSIG
-14 VSEILKYIRA
+14 EIVRFIRA
-24 ITSHRVP
+24 ITTRRNQVP
-31 IRYGVEKVEGKS
+31 YGVEKVEGKS
-43 YDRLRREANQKAID
+43 YDRLRREANDKAIS
-57 LLNSL
+57 LLNNL
-62 VDGAT
+62 ADGAE
-67 LTDEQR
+67 LTEEQR

-87 SVSEYYTPKPIAEG
+87 SVSEYYTPKPVAEG

-124 VFNETKPVGTVMTA
+124 VFNETKPTGTVMTA
-138 TEISSVSGR
+138 TEISPVSGR

-164 QLAISTPNDSFD
+164 QLASTTPNDTFD

-187 DNTRNID
+187 DNTRNLD

-231 GSNMKR
+231 GTNMKR

-270 VLMRKHPAEMA
+270 VLMRKHPKEMA
-281 EKIPLVD
+281 EKVAMAE
-288 ESTLESA
+288 ESTLEAA
-295 NVLWPTFIS
+295 NVLWPTFIT
-304 GKWFEKDGRRFVH
+304 GKWFERYGRRFVH

-345 IHRFESRID
+345 IHRFDSRID
-354 WSLLDMA
+354 WSLLDID
-361 EPSPTAD
+361 EPAPTAD
-368 VVGEGEMRLI
+368 VIDEGEPRLI
-378 NGVWQKY
+378 NGVWHKFV
-385 AGGRWIE
+385 GGRWIE
-392 ADAGKELKIEVASY
+392 ADAGKEMVIDSGTF
-406 GADSWEA
+406 GADSWEG
-413 LQRNLTTTEGR
+413 LQRNLTTAEGR
-424 LGMTFTQM
+424 MGMTFNQM
-432 ANVRDKYTT
+432 ANVREHYT
-441 SISDD
+441 SSLSDD
-446 MVQLVDWINSQ
+446 MVQLVDWINTQ
-457 PEKYRERLYRGAMI
+457 PEKYRDRLYRGAMI

-481 KAAGHSAEQ
+481 KAAGHSEYD
-490 IEQQRL
+490 IEQRRL
-496 SLVSRLQAEIDRF
+496 SLVAKIQAEIDRY

-521 GSGARAWFAFRGAIK
+521 GTGARAWFAFRGAIK

-545 TGKLVTHDSS
+545 TGKLVTHDAS
-555 ASYDSTSYQDTLRYL
+555 ASYDSTSHQDTLRHL

-578 IQLDDF
+578 IHLDDF
-584 HLAFTGELPASDDEL
+584 RQAFTGDLPASDDEL
-599 LNLLASTPGI
+599 LALLANTPGI

-636 EFLATLPDGPVKNN
+636 AFLAQLPDGAVKNN
-650 VLNQLAAIEEKRI
+650 VLSQLAAIEEKRI
-663 KTPAE
+663 KTPAKA
-668 NIRFK
+668 IRFK

-698 VQSVQ
+698 VHSVQ
-703 LEGDEMVSDTYH
+703 LEGDEMVSETYN

-730 RKDKETGEIR
+730 RKDKETGEVR
-740 YEWDR
+740 YEWDK
-745 KSGENATGFP
+745 KSGDNATGFP

-777 YREQMVL
+777 YREQMSL
-784 LEDQFNKWIK
+784 LEEQFNKWIK

-816 EHSGDPLGLKGLS
+816 EHSGDALGLTGIS
-829 GKRQPF
+829 GKRKPF

-868 EAFNY
+868 EAFNF

-903 EAFSNYLFVGLDVLM
+903 QALANYLFVGLEVLM
-918 DGDQIR
+918 DGDKVR

-937 GTDGTPVMRDALKLA
+937 NDDGTPVMRDGLKLA

-985 DDTVDEHAQ
+985 NETINEHAE
-994 DMLYDF
+994 DMLFDF
-1000 VAAGRVASAMDSDS
+1000 VAAGRVASAMESDS
-1014 HRKEAARRWVLSEYS
+1014 HRKEAARRRVLSEHS
-1029 DTGTEKAE
+1029 DTGTDKAE
-1037 KYPYFE
+1037 KYPYYE

-1076 SAVAQSARDMAIKN
+1076 SAVAQSARDIAIKN

-1121 SHVLPKEYWQK
+1121 SHVLPKEFWQK
-1132 MGIYGPDDFVKFFG
+1132 MGIFGPDDFVKFFG

-1175 RGIFHRWVTL
+1175 RGIFHRWTTL

-1199 LDEHQQDA
+1199 LDERQQNA
-1207 PLTEEQLAAYEE
+1207 PLTAEQLGAYEE
-1219 LRQQAEAAAKANNGV
+1219 LRKQAEAAANAENGMATIV
-1234 TTSVNEDGVIE
+1234 QEDGTITQEPV
-1245 HEKARP
+1245 RP

-1266 DLYYRRITY
+1266 DLYHRRITY

-1286 QLADSLPKQ
+1286 KLADSLPKT
-1295 ATSEDDDS
+1295 ATSTEDEGDDAV
-1303 DDSIT
+1303 T
-1308 QQSQYSL
+1308 QQAQYSL
-1315 IDKGEFIQLQVPEA
+1315 IDKGDFIQLQVPEA
-1329 FEQEVNKRLAR
+1329 FEPEVNKRLAK
-1340 FGIDEQTVTHPVT
+1340 FGIEERTVTHPVT

-1373 IFTDEKTQHQKLKR
+1373 IFTDEKTQHSKLKR
-1387 IICNALNL
+1387 IICNALNIDPL
-1395 EPSKVGILNAQ
+1395 QVGILNAQ
-1406 TVAEAGKTGKKLKA
+1406 TVAEAGKSGKKLKA
-1420 VKPPKE
+1420 VKPPKD
-1426 LPDEPTDAQIA
+1426 LPDEPTEAQLA

-1561 ENADANDMIEMQM
+1561 ENADANDIIEMQM

-1586 MQVQMDKAKAAQRAR
+1586 MQAQMDKAKAAQLAR

-1606 TIDLQNY
+1606 GVDLQNY
-1613 IKAQHAAGED
+1613 VKAQHAAGED
-1623 VEVLTAELE
+1623 VEALTAQLE
-1632 RSKAELEKT
+1632 SSKAELEEV
-1641 TADVAKFKQAVM
+1641 TADVARYRQLVL
-1653 AKAADN
+1653 AKAAEN
-1659 ADWKAR
+1659 EVWKAR
-1665 WGSVHHTD
+1665 WGSVYSSD
-1673 RMLLAQY
+1673 RAQLAQY
-1680 RASLKSAIQRK
+1680 RSSLKTAIRRK
-1691 ANISQAISRYEKL
+1691 ADLTSAVNQREKL
-1704 LNRTQKAA
+1704 LARTKKAS
-1712 TDIKRLRPLVEDAI
+1712 TDIKRLRPLVEDAMS
-1726 NKGILDVDPDLVN
+1726 KGLLSVDPDLVN
-1739 HANEFL
+1739 HAKDFL
-1745 VIGDR
+1745 VIGDD

-1757 YDFAGDIVRIKSLDF
+1757 YENDGDIVRIKALDF
-1772 DSQRA
+1772 DTQRA
-1777 DVEIIFTFKG
+1777 DIEMIFSSKG
-1787 TKSGN
+1787 SRASS
-1792 WDVKT
+1792 WPVK
-1797 LDKQVD
+1797 LLKQQVD
-1803 VTPDEDAVM
+1803 VTPDEAAVM
-1812 QKISGGVSIAGIND
+1812 GKISGGVSIAGIND
-1826 IISCDDFYRFQQR
+1826 LISRDDFYRFQQR
-1839 GMIKIT
+1839 GMLKIT
-1845 DSYGVQTTESGY
+1845 DSYAMQTTDQGY
-1857 SIDFVG
+1857 ALEFVSSSD
-1863 TYTYPLKHA
+1863 TTLKA
-1872 VYPDRRDGALKSSIA
+1872 VYPDRTDGALKTAIA
-1887 KWVLGMMSEGNNRQ
+1887 KWALGYLAVGQGYKLN
-1901 IRSAETFLVEL
+1901 SAESFLTEL
-1912 FGSNYGDVIAS
+1912 FGSNYRDVISS
-1923 YGDTLSPEAI
+1923 YGEALSPEDI
-1933 QEKIADAIARMPEK
+1933 QERIALEIAKLPPK
-1947 TNQGATRNGDSELEV
+1947 TPDGSTLNGDSEVEV
-1962 TNAIFGTNEFRAS
+1962 ANAIFNSHPFPASSYALGTSEFGAIS
-1975 DYEITTAQFGTIGI
+1975 V
-1989 YSNKDEIK
+1989 YSNKAEIRA
-1997 QAMDAASARIA
+1997 AMDAANARIA
-2008 AERKAN
+2008 AERQAN
-2014 LNHAVAALTQSW
+2014 LDHAVEALAQSW
-2026 VTAIREAATTGK
+2026 VTAIKGAVATGK
-2038 ITPAIADVVNDG
+2038 ITPAIAEVVNNG
-2050 SKFMDAY
+2050 VKFMEAY
-2057 KMDAMKLPSAYGQL
+2057 RNGSMQMPTAYGL
-2071 SYRMTYNLVSMFS
+2071 TTNHPTYNLVSMFA
-2084 DLAILGLVDL
+2084 DLVILGLVGMS
-2094 NEVTPDLLSMRKNH
+2094 EVTPTLLSARKNYLDMLIR
-2108 VEILQRINTVLAGRT
+2108 VADALRART
-2123 DEEKQAD
+2123 EEQKEAD
-2130 ADRINLALGNITE
+2130 ADRINLMLGNITE
-2143 EEIAARNE
+2143 EEIAARNAQ
-2151 KQEEL
+2151 QEAIATE
-2156 SSIQGDATS
+2156 QGDATS
-2165 IAQSLGLN
+2165 TAQALGLN

-2190 AGEVFGLQEASGMK
+2190 AGEVFGLQEASGQK

-2211 DAIKE
+2211 DELKS

-2236 WIIETKHNVA
+2236 WIIETKHDA
-2246 DVLAVIQQY
+2246 AAVLAVIQQY

>member
-24 ITSHRVP
+24 ITSHRAP
-31 IRYGVEKVEGKS
+31 IKYGVEKVEGKS

-164 QLAISTPNDSFD
+164 QLAVSTPNDSFD

-368 VVGEGEMRLI
+368 VVDEGEMRLI

-392 ADAGKELKIEVASY
+392 ADAGKELKIDAASY

-584 HLAFTGELPASDDEL
+584 RLAFTGELPASDDEL

-745 KSGENATGFP
+745 KSG
-755 AQLEKYLNGAR
+755 
-766 IGGKD
+766 
-771 SATANG
+771 
-777 YREQMVL
+777 
-784 LEDQFNKWIK
+784 
-794 THDRYDELVA
+794 
-804 KYNDVFNSNIPY
+804 
-816 EHSGDPLGLKGLS
+816 
-829 GKRQPF
+829 
-835 DYQNSEV
+835 
-842 RRLSEDGRGILGFGT
+842 
-857 GLGKT
+857 
-862 TTALAL
+862 
-868 EAFNY
+868 
-873 ENGRSTRTA
+873 
-882 YVVPKS
+882 
-888 VLENWYY
+888 
-895 EAKEFLSE
+895 
-903 EAFSNYLFVGLDVLM
+903 
-918 DGDQIR
+918 
-924 QVPVLDENGKPVL
+924 
-937 GTDGTPVMRDALKLA
+937 
-952 DEATITARMNAI
+952 
-964 PHSNYRAVVFTK
+964 
-976 EQYARIPLR
+976 
-985 DDTVDEHAQ
+985 
-994 DMLYDF
+994 
-1000 VAAGRVASAMDSDS
+1000 
-1014 HRKEAARRWVLSEYS
+1014 
-1029 DTGTEKAE
+1029 
-1037 KYPYFE
+1037 
-1043 DMGFD
+1043 
-1048 SVIADEGHNYRNS
+1048 
-1061 YKNGREASQLAYLPT
+1061 
-1076 SAVAQSARDMAIKN
+1076 
-1090 AYLMKKNGGRG
+1090 
-1101 PVLLTATPVVN
+1101 
-1112 TPIDAYNML
+1112 
-1121 SHVLPKEYWQK
+1121 
-1132 MGIYGPDDFVKFFG
+1132 
-1146 KTRLE
+1146 
-1151 TVQKISGEVEEKM
+1151 
-1164 ALVGFENLDAL
+1164 
-1175 RGIFHRWVTL
+1175 
-1185 KTAEDVKDTVEIPE
+1185 
-1199 LDEHQQDA
+1199 
-1207 PLTEEQLAAYEE
+1207 
-1219 LRQQAEAAAKANNGV
+1219 
-1234 TTSVNEDGVIE
+1234 
-1245 HEKARP
+1245 
-1251 IFSIIRDMDRVCTDM
+1251 
-1266 DLYYRRITY
+1266 
-1275 RFLPEY
+1275 
-1281 ADAVQ
+1281 
-1286 QLADSLPKQ
+1286 
-1295 ATSEDDDS
+1295 
-1303 DDSIT
+1303 
-1308 QQSQYSL
+1308 
-1315 IDKGEFIQLQVPEA
+1315 
-1329 FEQEVNKRLAR
+1329 
-1340 FGIDEQTVTHPVT
+1340 
-1353 PKYAK
+1353 
-1358 LIATLKEFFPEGKQI
+1358 
-1373 IFTDEKTQHQKLKR
+1373 
-1387 IICNALNL
+1387 
-1395 EPSKVGILNAQ
+1395 
-1406 TVAEAGKTGKKLKA
+1406 
-1420 VKPPKE
+1420 
-1426 LPDEPTDAQIA
+1426 
-1437 KYNEQMA
+1437 
-1444 LYDAYIAQQNEMSLG
+1444 
-1459 GLEKIAADFQEGRTP
+1459 
-1474 IIICNKKAEV
+1474 
-1484 GINLHRGTTDIHH
+1484 
-1497 LTLPWTPASI
+1497 
-1507 AQRNGRGARVG
+1507 
-1518 SNRASVRVHYY
+1518 
-1529 CGKGSF
+1529 
-1535 DEYRLKTLKRK
+1535 
-1546 AGWIS
+1546 
-1551 DILRSDKSEM
+1551 
-1561 ENADANDMIEMQM
+1561 
-1574 YTAKD
+1574 
-1579 DGERLAM
+1579 
-1586 MQVQMDKAKAAQRAR
+1586 
-1601 QKEQA
+1601 
-1606 TIDLQNY
+1606 
-1613 IKAQHAAGED
+1613 
-1623 VEVLTAELE
+1623 
-1632 RSKAELEKT
+1632 
-1641 TADVAKFKQAVM
+1641 
-1653 AKAADN
+1653 
-1659 ADWKAR
+1659 
-1665 WGSVHHTD
+1665 
-1673 RMLLAQY
+1673 
-1680 RASLKSAIQRK
+1680 
-1691 ANISQAISRYEKL
+1691 
-1704 LNRTQKAA
+1704 
-1712 TDIKRLRPLVEDAI
+1712 
-1726 NKGILDVDPDLVN
+1726 
-1739 HANEFL
+1739 
-1745 VIGDR
+1745 
-1750 SWRVGQY
+1750 
-1757 YDFAGDIVRIKSLDF
+1757 
-1772 DSQRA
+1772 
-1777 DVEIIFTFKG
+1777 
-1787 TKSGN
+1787 
-1792 WDVKT
+1792 
-1797 LDKQVD
+1797 
-1803 VTPDEDAVM
+1803 
-1812 QKISGGVSIAGIND
+1812 
-1826 IISCDDFYRFQQR
+1826 
-1839 GMIKIT
+1839 
-1845 DSYGVQTTESGY
+1845 
-1857 SIDFVG
+1857 
-1863 TYTYPLKHA
+1863 
-1872 VYPDRRDGALKSSIA
+1872 
-1887 KWVLGMMSEGNNRQ
+1887 
-1901 IRSAETFLVEL
+1901 
-1912 FGSNYGDVIAS
+1912 
-1923 YGDTLSPEAI
+1923 
-1933 QEKIADAIARMPEK
+1933 
-1947 TNQGATRNGDSELEV
+1947 
-1962 TNAIFGTNEFRAS
+1962 
-1975 DYEITTAQFGTIGI
+1975 
-1989 YSNKDEIK
+1989 
-1997 QAMDAASARIA
+1997 
-2008 AERKAN
+2008 
-2014 LNHAVAALTQSW
+2014 
-2026 VTAIREAATTGK
+2026 
-2038 ITPAIADVVNDG
+2038 
-2050 SKFMDAY
+2050 
-2057 KMDAMKLPSAYGQL
+2057 
-2071 SYRMTYNLVSMFS
+2071 
-2084 DLAILGLVDL
+2084 
-2094 NEVTPDLLSMRKNH
+2094 
-2108 VEILQRINTVLAGRT
+2108 
-2123 DEEKQAD
+2123 
-2130 ADRINLALGNITE
+2130 
-2143 EEIAARNE
+2143 
-2151 KQEEL
+2151 
-2156 SSIQGDATS
+2156 
-2165 IAQSLGLN
+2165 
-2173 YRVSTADLKMMY
+2173 
-2185 APKFA
+2185 
-2190 AGEVFGLQEASGMK
+2190 
-2204 GVLFRAK
+2204 
-2211 DAIKE
+2211 
-2216 KFGARWLP
+2216 
-2224 AKAKNSDFPGNW
+2224 
-2236 WIIETKHNVA
+2236 
-2246 DVLAVIQQY
+2246 
-2255 A
+2255 

>member
-24 ITSHRVP
+24 ITSHRAP
-31 IRYGVEKVEGKS
+31 IKYGVEKVEGKS

-317 GTQEKGFQG
+317 GTQEKGFRG

-392 ADAGKELKIEVASY
+392 ADAGKELKIDAASY

-584 HLAFTGELPASDDEL
+584 RLAFTGELPASDDEL

-715 GGDGLFVGHRYGVVQ
+715 GGDGLFVGH
-730 RKDKETGEIR
+730 
-740 YEWDR
+740 
-745 KSGENATGFP
+745 
-755 AQLEKYLNGAR
+755 
-766 IGGKD
+766 
-771 SATANG
+771 
-777 YREQMVL
+777 
-784 LEDQFNKWIK
+784 
-794 THDRYDELVA
+794 
-804 KYNDVFNSNIPY
+804 
-816 EHSGDPLGLKGLS
+816 
-829 GKRQPF
+829 
-835 DYQNSEV
+835 
-842 RRLSEDGRGILGFGT
+842 
-857 GLGKT
+857 
-862 TTALAL
+862 
-868 EAFNY
+868 
-873 ENGRSTRTA
+873 
-882 YVVPKS
+882 
-888 VLENWYY
+888 
-895 EAKEFLSE
+895 
-903 EAFSNYLFVGLDVLM
+903 
-918 DGDQIR
+918 
-924 QVPVLDENGKPVL
+924 
-937 GTDGTPVMRDALKLA
+937 
-952 DEATITARMNAI
+952 
-964 PHSNYRAVVFTK
+964 
-976 EQYARIPLR
+976 
-985 DDTVDEHAQ
+985 
-994 DMLYDF
+994 
-1000 VAAGRVASAMDSDS
+1000 
-1014 HRKEAARRWVLSEYS
+1014 
-1029 DTGTEKAE
+1029 
-1037 KYPYFE
+1037 
-1043 DMGFD
+1043 
-1048 SVIADEGHNYRNS
+1048 
-1061 YKNGREASQLAYLPT
+1061 
-1076 SAVAQSARDMAIKN
+1076 
-1090 AYLMKKNGGRG
+1090 
-1101 PVLLTATPVVN
+1101 
-1112 TPIDAYNML
+1112 
-1121 SHVLPKEYWQK
+1121 
-1132 MGIYGPDDFVKFFG
+1132 
-1146 KTRLE
+1146 
-1151 TVQKISGEVEEKM
+1151 
-1164 ALVGFENLDAL
+1164 
-1175 RGIFHRWVTL
+1175 
-1185 KTAEDVKDTVEIPE
+1185 
-1199 LDEHQQDA
+1199 
-1207 PLTEEQLAAYEE
+1207 
-1219 LRQQAEAAAKANNGV
+1219 
-1234 TTSVNEDGVIE
+1234 
-1245 HEKARP
+1245 
-1251 IFSIIRDMDRVCTDM
+1251 
-1266 DLYYRRITY
+1266 
-1275 RFLPEY
+1275 
-1281 ADAVQ
+1281 
-1286 QLADSLPKQ
+1286 
-1295 ATSEDDDS
+1295 
-1303 DDSIT
+1303 
-1308 QQSQYSL
+1308 
-1315 IDKGEFIQLQVPEA
+1315 
-1329 FEQEVNKRLAR
+1329 
-1340 FGIDEQTVTHPVT
+1340 
-1353 PKYAK
+1353 
-1358 LIATLKEFFPEGKQI
+1358 
-1373 IFTDEKTQHQKLKR
+1373 
-1387 IICNALNL
+1387 
-1395 EPSKVGILNAQ
+1395 
-1406 TVAEAGKTGKKLKA
+1406 
-1420 VKPPKE
+1420 
-1426 LPDEPTDAQIA
+1426 
-1437 KYNEQMA
+1437 
-1444 LYDAYIAQQNEMSLG
+1444 
-1459 GLEKIAADFQEGRTP
+1459 
-1474 IIICNKKAEV
+1474 
-1484 GINLHRGTTDIHH
+1484 
-1497 LTLPWTPASI
+1497 
-1507 AQRNGRGARVG
+1507 
-1518 SNRASVRVHYY
+1518 
-1529 CGKGSF
+1529 
-1535 DEYRLKTLKRK
+1535 
-1546 AGWIS
+1546 
-1551 DILRSDKSEM
+1551 
-1561 ENADANDMIEMQM
+1561 
-1574 YTAKD
+1574 
-1579 DGERLAM
+1579 
-1586 MQVQMDKAKAAQRAR
+1586 
-1601 QKEQA
+1601 
-1606 TIDLQNY
+1606 
-1613 IKAQHAAGED
+1613 
-1623 VEVLTAELE
+1623 
-1632 RSKAELEKT
+1632 
-1641 TADVAKFKQAVM
+1641 
-1653 AKAADN
+1653 
-1659 ADWKAR
+1659 
-1665 WGSVHHTD
+1665 
-1673 RMLLAQY
+1673 
-1680 RASLKSAIQRK
+1680 
-1691 ANISQAISRYEKL
+1691 
-1704 LNRTQKAA
+1704 
-1712 TDIKRLRPLVEDAI
+1712 
-1726 NKGILDVDPDLVN
+1726 
-1739 HANEFL
+1739 
-1745 VIGDR
+1745 
-1750 SWRVGQY
+1750 
-1757 YDFAGDIVRIKSLDF
+1757 
-1772 DSQRA
+1772 
-1777 DVEIIFTFKG
+1777 
-1787 TKSGN
+1787 
-1792 WDVKT
+1792 
-1797 LDKQVD
+1797 
-1803 VTPDEDAVM
+1803 
-1812 QKISGGVSIAGIND
+1812 
-1826 IISCDDFYRFQQR
+1826 
-1839 GMIKIT
+1839 
-1845 DSYGVQTTESGY
+1845 
-1857 SIDFVG
+1857 
-1863 TYTYPLKHA
+1863 
-1872 VYPDRRDGALKSSIA
+1872 
-1887 KWVLGMMSEGNNRQ
+1887 
-1901 IRSAETFLVEL
+1901 
-1912 FGSNYGDVIAS
+1912 
-1923 YGDTLSPEAI
+1923 
-1933 QEKIADAIARMPEK
+1933 
-1947 TNQGATRNGDSELEV
+1947 
-1962 TNAIFGTNEFRAS
+1962 
-1975 DYEITTAQFGTIGI
+1975 
-1989 YSNKDEIK
+1989 
-1997 QAMDAASARIA
+1997 
-2008 AERKAN
+2008 
-2014 LNHAVAALTQSW
+2014 
-2026 VTAIREAATTGK
+2026 
-2038 ITPAIADVVNDG
+2038 
-2050 SKFMDAY
+2050 
-2057 KMDAMKLPSAYGQL
+2057 
-2071 SYRMTYNLVSMFS
+2071 
-2084 DLAILGLVDL
+2084 
-2094 NEVTPDLLSMRKNH
+2094 
-2108 VEILQRINTVLAGRT
+2108 
-2123 DEEKQAD
+2123 
-2130 ADRINLALGNITE
+2130 
-2143 EEIAARNE
+2143 
-2151 KQEEL
+2151 
-2156 SSIQGDATS
+2156 
-2165 IAQSLGLN
+2165 
-2173 YRVSTADLKMMY
+2173 
-2185 APKFA
+2185 
-2190 AGEVFGLQEASGMK
+2190 
-2204 GVLFRAK
+2204 
-2211 DAIKE
+2211 
-2216 KFGARWLP
+2216 
-2224 AKAKNSDFPGNW
+2224 
-2236 WIIETKHNVA
+2236 
-2246 DVLAVIQQY
+2246 
-2255 A
+2255 

>member
-24 ITSHRVP
+24 ITSHRAP
-31 IRYGVEKVEGKS
+31 IKYGVEKVEGKS

-164 QLAISTPNDSFD
+164 QLAVSTPNDSFD

-270 VLMRKHPAEMA
+270 VMMRKHPAEMA

-295 NVLWPTFIS
+295 NVLWSTFIS

-392 ADAGKELKIEVASY
+392 ADAGKELKIDAASY

-584 HLAFTGELPASDDEL
+584 RLAFTGELPASDDEL

-730 RKDKETGEIR
+730 RKDKETG
-740 YEWDR
+740 
-745 KSGENATGFP
+745 
-755 AQLEKYLNGAR
+755 
-766 IGGKD
+766 
-771 SATANG
+771 
-777 YREQMVL
+777 
-784 LEDQFNKWIK
+784 
-794 THDRYDELVA
+794 
-804 KYNDVFNSNIPY
+804 
-816 EHSGDPLGLKGLS
+816 
-829 GKRQPF
+829 
-835 DYQNSEV
+835 
-842 RRLSEDGRGILGFGT
+842 
-857 GLGKT
+857 
-862 TTALAL
+862 
-868 EAFNY
+868 
-873 ENGRSTRTA
+873 
-882 YVVPKS
+882 
-888 VLENWYY
+888 
-895 EAKEFLSE
+895 
-903 EAFSNYLFVGLDVLM
+903 
-918 DGDQIR
+918 
-924 QVPVLDENGKPVL
+924 
-937 GTDGTPVMRDALKLA
+937 
-952 DEATITARMNAI
+952 
-964 PHSNYRAVVFTK
+964 
-976 EQYARIPLR
+976 
-985 DDTVDEHAQ
+985 
-994 DMLYDF
+994 
-1000 VAAGRVASAMDSDS
+1000 
-1014 HRKEAARRWVLSEYS
+1014 
-1029 DTGTEKAE
+1029 
-1037 KYPYFE
+1037 
-1043 DMGFD
+1043 
-1048 SVIADEGHNYRNS
+1048 
-1061 YKNGREASQLAYLPT
+1061 
-1076 SAVAQSARDMAIKN
+1076 
-1090 AYLMKKNGGRG
+1090 
-1101 PVLLTATPVVN
+1101 
-1112 TPIDAYNML
+1112 
-1121 SHVLPKEYWQK
+1121 
-1132 MGIYGPDDFVKFFG
+1132 
-1146 KTRLE
+1146 
-1151 TVQKISGEVEEKM
+1151 
-1164 ALVGFENLDAL
+1164 
-1175 RGIFHRWVTL
+1175 
-1185 KTAEDVKDTVEIPE
+1185 
-1199 LDEHQQDA
+1199 
-1207 PLTEEQLAAYEE
+1207 
-1219 LRQQAEAAAKANNGV
+1219 
-1234 TTSVNEDGVIE
+1234 
-1245 HEKARP
+1245 
-1251 IFSIIRDMDRVCTDM
+1251 
-1266 DLYYRRITY
+1266 
-1275 RFLPEY
+1275 
-1281 ADAVQ
+1281 
-1286 QLADSLPKQ
+1286 
-1295 ATSEDDDS
+1295 
-1303 DDSIT
+1303 
-1308 QQSQYSL
+1308 
-1315 IDKGEFIQLQVPEA
+1315 
-1329 FEQEVNKRLAR
+1329 
-1340 FGIDEQTVTHPVT
+1340 
-1353 PKYAK
+1353 
-1358 LIATLKEFFPEGKQI
+1358 
-1373 IFTDEKTQHQKLKR
+1373 
-1387 IICNALNL
+1387 
-1395 EPSKVGILNAQ
+1395 
-1406 TVAEAGKTGKKLKA
+1406 
-1420 VKPPKE
+1420 
-1426 LPDEPTDAQIA
+1426 
-1437 KYNEQMA
+1437 
-1444 LYDAYIAQQNEMSLG
+1444 
-1459 GLEKIAADFQEGRTP
+1459 
-1474 IIICNKKAEV
+1474 
-1484 GINLHRGTTDIHH
+1484 
-1497 LTLPWTPASI
+1497 
-1507 AQRNGRGARVG
+1507 
-1518 SNRASVRVHYY
+1518 
-1529 CGKGSF
+1529 
-1535 DEYRLKTLKRK
+1535 
-1546 AGWIS
+1546 
-1551 DILRSDKSEM
+1551 
-1561 ENADANDMIEMQM
+1561 
-1574 YTAKD
+1574 
-1579 DGERLAM
+1579 
-1586 MQVQMDKAKAAQRAR
+1586 
-1601 QKEQA
+1601 
-1606 TIDLQNY
+1606 
-1613 IKAQHAAGED
+1613 
-1623 VEVLTAELE
+1623 
-1632 RSKAELEKT
+1632 
-1641 TADVAKFKQAVM
+1641 
-1653 AKAADN
+1653 
-1659 ADWKAR
+1659 
-1665 WGSVHHTD
+1665 
-1673 RMLLAQY
+1673 
-1680 RASLKSAIQRK
+1680 
-1691 ANISQAISRYEKL
+1691 
-1704 LNRTQKAA
+1704 
-1712 TDIKRLRPLVEDAI
+1712 
-1726 NKGILDVDPDLVN
+1726 
-1739 HANEFL
+1739 
-1745 VIGDR
+1745 
-1750 SWRVGQY
+1750 
-1757 YDFAGDIVRIKSLDF
+1757 
-1772 DSQRA
+1772 
-1777 DVEIIFTFKG
+1777 
-1787 TKSGN
+1787 
-1792 WDVKT
+1792 
-1797 LDKQVD
+1797 
-1803 VTPDEDAVM
+1803 
-1812 QKISGGVSIAGIND
+1812 
-1826 IISCDDFYRFQQR
+1826 
-1839 GMIKIT
+1839 
-1845 DSYGVQTTESGY
+1845 
-1857 SIDFVG
+1857 
-1863 TYTYPLKHA
+1863 
-1872 VYPDRRDGALKSSIA
+1872 
-1887 KWVLGMMSEGNNRQ
+1887 
-1901 IRSAETFLVEL
+1901 
-1912 FGSNYGDVIAS
+1912 
-1923 YGDTLSPEAI
+1923 
-1933 QEKIADAIARMPEK
+1933 
-1947 TNQGATRNGDSELEV
+1947 
-1962 TNAIFGTNEFRAS
+1962 
-1975 DYEITTAQFGTIGI
+1975 
-1989 YSNKDEIK
+1989 
-1997 QAMDAASARIA
+1997 
-2008 AERKAN
+2008 
-2014 LNHAVAALTQSW
+2014 
-2026 VTAIREAATTGK
+2026 
-2038 ITPAIADVVNDG
+2038 
-2050 SKFMDAY
+2050 
-2057 KMDAMKLPSAYGQL
+2057 
-2071 SYRMTYNLVSMFS
+2071 
-2084 DLAILGLVDL
+2084 
-2094 NEVTPDLLSMRKNH
+2094 
-2108 VEILQRINTVLAGRT
+2108 
-2123 DEEKQAD
+2123 
-2130 ADRINLALGNITE
+2130 
-2143 EEIAARNE
+2143 
-2151 KQEEL
+2151 
-2156 SSIQGDATS
+2156 
-2165 IAQSLGLN
+2165 
-2173 YRVSTADLKMMY
+2173 
-2185 APKFA
+2185 
-2190 AGEVFGLQEASGMK
+2190 
-2204 GVLFRAK
+2204 
-2211 DAIKE
+2211 
-2216 KFGARWLP
+2216 
-2224 AKAKNSDFPGNW
+2224 
-2236 WIIETKHNVA
+2236 
-2246 DVLAVIQQY
+2246 
-2255 A
+2255 

>member
-1 MNKLSMGVFRCSS
+1 MNKLSIGVFRCSS

-24 ITSHRVP
+24 ITSHRAP
-31 IRYGVEKVEGKS
+31 IKYGVEKVEGKS

-164 QLAISTPNDSFD
+164 QLAVSTPNDSFD

-392 ADAGKELKIEVASY
+392 ADAGKELKIDAASY

-584 HLAFTGELPASDDEL
+584 RLAFTGELPASDEEL

-755 AQLEKYLNGAR
+755 AQLESISMVRVSVAKIAR
-766 IGGKD
+766 RRT
-771 SATANG
+771 ATAS
-777 YREQMVL
+777 RWHCL
-784 LEDQFNKWIK
+784 
-794 THDRYDELVA
+794 
-804 KYNDVFNSNIPY
+804 
-816 EHSGDPLGLKGLS
+816 
-829 GKRQPF
+829 
-835 DYQNSEV
+835 
-842 RRLSEDGRGILGFGT
+842 
-857 GLGKT
+857 
-862 TTALAL
+862 
-868 EAFNY
+868 
-873 ENGRSTRTA
+873 RT
-882 YVVPKS
+882 S
-888 VLENWYY
+888 
-895 EAKEFLSE
+895 S
-903 EAFSNYLFVGLDVLM
+903 
-918 DGDQIR
+918 
-924 QVPVLDENGKPVL
+924 
-937 GTDGTPVMRDALKLA
+937 
-952 DEATITARMNAI
+952 
-964 PHSNYRAVVFTK
+964 
-976 EQYARIPLR
+976 
-985 DDTVDEHAQ
+985 
-994 DMLYDF
+994 
-1000 VAAGRVASAMDSDS
+1000 
-1014 HRKEAARRWVLSEYS
+1014 
-1029 DTGTEKAE
+1029 
-1037 KYPYFE
+1037 
-1043 DMGFD
+1043 
-1048 SVIADEGHNYRNS
+1048 
-1061 YKNGREASQLAYLPT
+1061 
-1076 SAVAQSARDMAIKN
+1076 
-1090 AYLMKKNGGRG
+1090 
-1101 PVLLTATPVVN
+1101 
-1112 TPIDAYNML
+1112 
-1121 SHVLPKEYWQK
+1121 
-1132 MGIYGPDDFVKFFG
+1132 
-1146 KTRLE
+1146 
-1151 TVQKISGEVEEKM
+1151 ISGSRRTIATM
-1164 ALVGFENLDAL
+1164 SWLPN
-1175 RGIFHRWVTL
+1175 
-1185 KTAEDVKDTVEIPE
+1185 
-1199 LDEHQQDA
+1199 
-1207 PLTEEQLAAYEE
+1207 
-1219 LRQQAEAAAKANNGV
+1219 
-1234 TTSVNEDGVIE
+1234 TTM
-1245 HEKARP
+1245 
-1251 IFSIIRDMDRVCTDM
+1251 FSI
-1266 DLYYRRITY
+1266 
-1275 RFLPEY
+1275 
-1281 ADAVQ
+1281 
-1286 QLADSLPKQ
+1286 
-1295 ATSEDDDS
+1295 
-1303 DDSIT
+1303 
-1308 QQSQYSL
+1308 
-1315 IDKGEFIQLQVPEA
+1315 
-1329 FEQEVNKRLAR
+1329 
-1340 FGIDEQTVTHPVT
+1340 
-1353 PKYAK
+1353 
-1358 LIATLKEFFPEGKQI
+1358 
-1373 IFTDEKTQHQKLKR
+1373 
-1387 IICNALNL
+1387 
-1395 EPSKVGILNAQ
+1395 
-1406 TVAEAGKTGKKLKA
+1406 
-1420 VKPPKE
+1420 
-1426 LPDEPTDAQIA
+1426 
-1437 KYNEQMA
+1437 
-1444 LYDAYIAQQNEMSLG
+1444 
-1459 GLEKIAADFQEGRTP
+1459 
-1474 IIICNKKAEV
+1474 
-1484 GINLHRGTTDIHH
+1484 
-1497 LTLPWTPASI
+1497 
-1507 AQRNGRGARVG
+1507 
-1518 SNRASVRVHYY
+1518 
-1529 CGKGSF
+1529 
-1535 DEYRLKTLKRK
+1535 
-1546 AGWIS
+1546 
-1551 DILRSDKSEM
+1551 
-1561 ENADANDMIEMQM
+1561 
-1574 YTAKD
+1574 
-1579 DGERLAM
+1579 
-1586 MQVQMDKAKAAQRAR
+1586 
-1601 QKEQA
+1601 
-1606 TIDLQNY
+1606 
-1613 IKAQHAAGED
+1613 
-1623 VEVLTAELE
+1623 
-1632 RSKAELEKT
+1632 
-1641 TADVAKFKQAVM
+1641 
-1653 AKAADN
+1653 
-1659 ADWKAR
+1659 
-1665 WGSVHHTD
+1665 
-1673 RMLLAQY
+1673 
-1680 RASLKSAIQRK
+1680 
-1691 ANISQAISRYEKL
+1691 AISRM
-1704 LNRTQKAA
+1704 N
-1712 TDIKRLRPLVEDAI
+1712 
-1726 NKGILDVDPDLVN
+1726 
-1739 HANEFL
+1739 
-1745 VIGDR
+1745 
-1750 SWRVGQY
+1750 
-1757 YDFAGDIVRIKSLDF
+1757 
-1772 DSQRA
+1772 
-1777 DVEIIFTFKG
+1777 
-1787 TKSGN
+1787 
-1792 WDVKT
+1792 T
-1797 LDKQVD
+1797 L
-1803 VTPDEDAVM
+1803 
-1812 QKISGGVSIAGIND
+1812 
-1826 IISCDDFYRFQQR
+1826 
-1839 GMIKIT
+1839 
-1845 DSYGVQTTESGY
+1845 
-1857 SIDFVG
+1857 
-1863 TYTYPLKHA
+1863 
-1872 VYPDRRDGALKSSIA
+1872 
-1887 KWVLGMMSEGNNRQ
+1887 
-1901 IRSAETFLVEL
+1901 
-1912 FGSNYGDVIAS
+1912 
-1923 YGDTLSPEAI
+1923 
-1933 QEKIADAIARMPEK
+1933 
-1947 TNQGATRNGDSELEV
+1947 
-1962 TNAIFGTNEFRAS
+1962 
-1975 DYEITTAQFGTIGI
+1975 
-1989 YSNKDEIK
+1989 
-1997 QAMDAASARIA
+1997 
-2008 AERKAN
+2008 
-2014 LNHAVAALTQSW
+2014 
-2026 VTAIREAATTGK
+2026 AIR
-2038 ITPAIADVVNDG
+2038 
-2050 SKFMDAY
+2050 
-2057 KMDAMKLPSAYGQL
+2057 
-2071 SYRMTYNLVSMFS
+2071 
-2084 DLAILGLVDL
+2084 LG
-2094 NEVTPDLLSMRKNH
+2094 
-2108 VEILQRINTVLAGRT
+2108 
-2123 DEEKQAD
+2123 
-2130 ADRINLALGNITE
+2130 
-2143 EEIAARNE
+2143 
-2151 KQEEL
+2151 
-2156 SSIQGDATS
+2156 
-2165 IAQSLGLN
+2165 
-2173 YRVSTADLKMMY
+2173 
-2185 APKFA
+2185 
-2190 AGEVFGLQEASGMK
+2190 
-2204 GVLFRAK
+2204 
-2211 DAIKE
+2211 
-2216 KFGARWLP
+2216 
-2224 AKAKNSDFPGNW
+2224 
-2236 WIIETKHNVA
+2236 
-2246 DVLAVIQQY
+2246 
-2255 A
+2255 

>member
-24 ITSHRVP
+24 ITSHQAP
-31 IRYGVEKVEGKS
+31 IKYGVEKVEGKS

-361 EPSPTAD
+361 EPLPTAD
-368 VVGEGEMRLI
+368 VVDEGEMRLI

-392 ADAGKELKIEVASY
+392 ADAGKELKIDAASY

-584 HLAFTGELPASDDEL
+584 RLAFTGELPASDEEL

-715 GGDGLFVGHRYGVVQ
+715 GGDGLFVGH
-730 RKDKETGEIR
+730 
-740 YEWDR
+740 
-745 KSGENATGFP
+745 
-755 AQLEKYLNGAR
+755 
-766 IGGKD
+766 
-771 SATANG
+771 
-777 YREQMVL
+777 
-784 LEDQFNKWIK
+784 
-794 THDRYDELVA
+794 
-804 KYNDVFNSNIPY
+804 
-816 EHSGDPLGLKGLS
+816 
-829 GKRQPF
+829 
-835 DYQNSEV
+835 
-842 RRLSEDGRGILGFGT
+842 
-857 GLGKT
+857 
-862 TTALAL
+862 
-868 EAFNY
+868 
-873 ENGRSTRTA
+873 
-882 YVVPKS
+882 
-888 VLENWYY
+888 
-895 EAKEFLSE
+895 
-903 EAFSNYLFVGLDVLM
+903 
-918 DGDQIR
+918 
-924 QVPVLDENGKPVL
+924 
-937 GTDGTPVMRDALKLA
+937 
-952 DEATITARMNAI
+952 
-964 PHSNYRAVVFTK
+964 
-976 EQYARIPLR
+976 
-985 DDTVDEHAQ
+985 
-994 DMLYDF
+994 
-1000 VAAGRVASAMDSDS
+1000 
-1014 HRKEAARRWVLSEYS
+1014 
-1029 DTGTEKAE
+1029 
-1037 KYPYFE
+1037 
-1043 DMGFD
+1043 
-1048 SVIADEGHNYRNS
+1048 
-1061 YKNGREASQLAYLPT
+1061 
-1076 SAVAQSARDMAIKN
+1076 
-1090 AYLMKKNGGRG
+1090 
-1101 PVLLTATPVVN
+1101 
-1112 TPIDAYNML
+1112 
-1121 SHVLPKEYWQK
+1121 
-1132 MGIYGPDDFVKFFG
+1132 
-1146 KTRLE
+1146 
-1151 TVQKISGEVEEKM
+1151 
-1164 ALVGFENLDAL
+1164 
-1175 RGIFHRWVTL
+1175 
-1185 KTAEDVKDTVEIPE
+1185 
-1199 LDEHQQDA
+1199 
-1207 PLTEEQLAAYEE
+1207 
-1219 LRQQAEAAAKANNGV
+1219 
-1234 TTSVNEDGVIE
+1234 
-1245 HEKARP
+1245 
-1251 IFSIIRDMDRVCTDM
+1251 
-1266 DLYYRRITY
+1266 
-1275 RFLPEY
+1275 
-1281 ADAVQ
+1281 
-1286 QLADSLPKQ
+1286 
-1295 ATSEDDDS
+1295 
-1303 DDSIT
+1303 
-1308 QQSQYSL
+1308 
-1315 IDKGEFIQLQVPEA
+1315 
-1329 FEQEVNKRLAR
+1329 
-1340 FGIDEQTVTHPVT
+1340 
-1353 PKYAK
+1353 
-1358 LIATLKEFFPEGKQI
+1358 
-1373 IFTDEKTQHQKLKR
+1373 
-1387 IICNALNL
+1387 
-1395 EPSKVGILNAQ
+1395 
-1406 TVAEAGKTGKKLKA
+1406 
-1420 VKPPKE
+1420 
-1426 LPDEPTDAQIA
+1426 
-1437 KYNEQMA
+1437 
-1444 LYDAYIAQQNEMSLG
+1444 
-1459 GLEKIAADFQEGRTP
+1459 
-1474 IIICNKKAEV
+1474 
-1484 GINLHRGTTDIHH
+1484 
-1497 LTLPWTPASI
+1497 
-1507 AQRNGRGARVG
+1507 
-1518 SNRASVRVHYY
+1518 
-1529 CGKGSF
+1529 
-1535 DEYRLKTLKRK
+1535 
-1546 AGWIS
+1546 
-1551 DILRSDKSEM
+1551 
-1561 ENADANDMIEMQM
+1561 
-1574 YTAKD
+1574 
-1579 DGERLAM
+1579 
-1586 MQVQMDKAKAAQRAR
+1586 
-1601 QKEQA
+1601 
-1606 TIDLQNY
+1606 
-1613 IKAQHAAGED
+1613 
-1623 VEVLTAELE
+1623 
-1632 RSKAELEKT
+1632 
-1641 TADVAKFKQAVM
+1641 
-1653 AKAADN
+1653 
-1659 ADWKAR
+1659 
-1665 WGSVHHTD
+1665 
-1673 RMLLAQY
+1673 
-1680 RASLKSAIQRK
+1680 
-1691 ANISQAISRYEKL
+1691 
-1704 LNRTQKAA
+1704 
-1712 TDIKRLRPLVEDAI
+1712 
-1726 NKGILDVDPDLVN
+1726 
-1739 HANEFL
+1739 
-1745 VIGDR
+1745 
-1750 SWRVGQY
+1750 
-1757 YDFAGDIVRIKSLDF
+1757 
-1772 DSQRA
+1772 
-1777 DVEIIFTFKG
+1777 
-1787 TKSGN
+1787 
-1792 WDVKT
+1792 
-1797 LDKQVD
+1797 
-1803 VTPDEDAVM
+1803 
-1812 QKISGGVSIAGIND
+1812 
-1826 IISCDDFYRFQQR
+1826 
-1839 GMIKIT
+1839 
-1845 DSYGVQTTESGY
+1845 
-1857 SIDFVG
+1857 
-1863 TYTYPLKHA
+1863 
-1872 VYPDRRDGALKSSIA
+1872 
-1887 KWVLGMMSEGNNRQ
+1887 
-1901 IRSAETFLVEL
+1901 
-1912 FGSNYGDVIAS
+1912 
-1923 YGDTLSPEAI
+1923 
-1933 QEKIADAIARMPEK
+1933 
-1947 TNQGATRNGDSELEV
+1947 
-1962 TNAIFGTNEFRAS
+1962 
-1975 DYEITTAQFGTIGI
+1975 
-1989 YSNKDEIK
+1989 
-1997 QAMDAASARIA
+1997 
-2008 AERKAN
+2008 
-2014 LNHAVAALTQSW
+2014 
-2026 VTAIREAATTGK
+2026 
-2038 ITPAIADVVNDG
+2038 
-2050 SKFMDAY
+2050 
-2057 KMDAMKLPSAYGQL
+2057 
-2071 SYRMTYNLVSMFS
+2071 
-2084 DLAILGLVDL
+2084 
-2094 NEVTPDLLSMRKNH
+2094 
-2108 VEILQRINTVLAGRT
+2108 
-2123 DEEKQAD
+2123 
-2130 ADRINLALGNITE
+2130 
-2143 EEIAARNE
+2143 
-2151 KQEEL
+2151 
-2156 SSIQGDATS
+2156 
-2165 IAQSLGLN
+2165 
-2173 YRVSTADLKMMY
+2173 
-2185 APKFA
+2185 
-2190 AGEVFGLQEASGMK
+2190 
-2204 GVLFRAK
+2204 
-2211 DAIKE
+2211 
-2216 KFGARWLP
+2216 
-2224 AKAKNSDFPGNW
+2224 
-2236 WIIETKHNVA
+2236 
-2246 DVLAVIQQY
+2246 
-2255 A
+2255 

>member
-24 ITSHRVP
+24 ITSHRAP
-31 IRYGVEKVEGKS
+31 IKYGVEKVEGKS

-164 QLAISTPNDSFD
+164 QLAINTPNDSFD

-392 ADAGKELKIEVASY
+392 ADAGKELKLDAASY

-496 SLVSRLQAEIDRF
+496 SLVSCLQAEIDRF

-584 HLAFTGELPASDDEL
+584 RLAFTGELPASDEEL

-730 RKDKETGEIR
+730 RKDT
-740 YEWDR
+740 
-745 KSGENATGFP
+745 S
-755 AQLEKYLNGAR
+755 
-766 IGGKD
+766 
-771 SATANG
+771 
-777 YREQMVL
+777 
-784 LEDQFNKWIK
+784 
-794 THDRYDELVA
+794 
-804 KYNDVFNSNIPY
+804 
-816 EHSGDPLGLKGLS
+816 
-829 GKRQPF
+829 
-835 DYQNSEV
+835 
-842 RRLSEDGRGILGFGT
+842 
-857 GLGKT
+857 
-862 TTALAL
+862 
-868 EAFNY
+868 
-873 ENGRSTRTA
+873 
-882 YVVPKS
+882 
-888 VLENWYY
+888 
-895 EAKEFLSE
+895 
-903 EAFSNYLFVGLDVLM
+903 
-918 DGDQIR
+918 
-924 QVPVLDENGKPVL
+924 
-937 GTDGTPVMRDALKLA
+937 
-952 DEATITARMNAI
+952 IT
-964 PHSNYRAVVFTK
+964 
-976 EQYARIPLR
+976 
-985 DDTVDEHAQ
+985 
-994 DMLYDF
+994 
-1000 VAAGRVASAMDSDS
+1000 
-1014 HRKEAARRWVLSEYS
+1014 
-1029 DTGTEKAE
+1029 
-1037 KYPYFE
+1037 
-1043 DMGFD
+1043 
-1048 SVIADEGHNYRNS
+1048 
-1061 YKNGREASQLAYLPT
+1061 
-1076 SAVAQSARDMAIKN
+1076 
-1090 AYLMKKNGGRG
+1090 
-1101 PVLLTATPVVN
+1101 
-1112 TPIDAYNML
+1112 
-1121 SHVLPKEYWQK
+1121 
-1132 MGIYGPDDFVKFFG
+1132 
-1146 KTRLE
+1146 
-1151 TVQKISGEVEEKM
+1151 
-1164 ALVGFENLDAL
+1164 
-1175 RGIFHRWVTL
+1175 
-1185 KTAEDVKDTVEIPE
+1185 
-1199 LDEHQQDA
+1199 
-1207 PLTEEQLAAYEE
+1207 
-1219 LRQQAEAAAKANNGV
+1219 
-1234 TTSVNEDGVIE
+1234 
-1245 HEKARP
+1245 
-1251 IFSIIRDMDRVCTDM
+1251 RVC
-1266 DLYYRRITY
+1266 
-1275 RFLPEY
+1275 
-1281 ADAVQ
+1281 
-1286 QLADSLPKQ
+1286 
-1295 ATSEDDDS
+1295 
-1303 DDSIT
+1303 
-1308 QQSQYSL
+1308 
-1315 IDKGEFIQLQVPEA
+1315 
-1329 FEQEVNKRLAR
+1329 
-1340 FGIDEQTVTHPVT
+1340 
-1353 PKYAK
+1353 
-1358 LIATLKEFFPEGKQI
+1358 
-1373 IFTDEKTQHQKLKR
+1373 
-1387 IICNALNL
+1387 
-1395 EPSKVGILNAQ
+1395 
-1406 TVAEAGKTGKKLKA
+1406 
-1420 VKPPKE
+1420 
-1426 LPDEPTDAQIA
+1426 
-1437 KYNEQMA
+1437 
-1444 LYDAYIAQQNEMSLG
+1444 
-1459 GLEKIAADFQEGRTP
+1459 
-1474 IIICNKKAEV
+1474 
-1484 GINLHRGTTDIHH
+1484 
-1497 LTLPWTPASI
+1497 
-1507 AQRNGRGARVG
+1507 
-1518 SNRASVRVHYY
+1518 
-1529 CGKGSF
+1529 
-1535 DEYRLKTLKRK
+1535 
-1546 AGWIS
+1546 
-1551 DILRSDKSEM
+1551 
-1561 ENADANDMIEMQM
+1561 
-1574 YTAKD
+1574 
-1579 DGERLAM
+1579 
-1586 MQVQMDKAKAAQRAR
+1586 
-1601 QKEQA
+1601 
-1606 TIDLQNY
+1606 
-1613 IKAQHAAGED
+1613 
-1623 VEVLTAELE
+1623 
-1632 RSKAELEKT
+1632 
-1641 TADVAKFKQAVM
+1641 
-1653 AKAADN
+1653 
-1659 ADWKAR
+1659 
-1665 WGSVHHTD
+1665 
-1673 RMLLAQY
+1673 
-1680 RASLKSAIQRK
+1680 
-1691 ANISQAISRYEKL
+1691 
-1704 LNRTQKAA
+1704 
-1712 TDIKRLRPLVEDAI
+1712 
-1726 NKGILDVDPDLVN
+1726 
-1739 HANEFL
+1739 
-1745 VIGDR
+1745 
-1750 SWRVGQY
+1750 
-1757 YDFAGDIVRIKSLDF
+1757 
-1772 DSQRA
+1772 
-1777 DVEIIFTFKG
+1777 
-1787 TKSGN
+1787 
-1792 WDVKT
+1792 
-1797 LDKQVD
+1797 
-1803 VTPDEDAVM
+1803 
-1812 QKISGGVSIAGIND
+1812 
-1826 IISCDDFYRFQQR
+1826 
-1839 GMIKIT
+1839 
-1845 DSYGVQTTESGY
+1845 
-1857 SIDFVG
+1857 
-1863 TYTYPLKHA
+1863 
-1872 VYPDRRDGALKSSIA
+1872 
-1887 KWVLGMMSEGNNRQ
+1887 
-1901 IRSAETFLVEL
+1901 
-1912 FGSNYGDVIAS
+1912 
-1923 YGDTLSPEAI
+1923 
-1933 QEKIADAIARMPEK
+1933 
-1947 TNQGATRNGDSELEV
+1947 
-1962 TNAIFGTNEFRAS
+1962 
-1975 DYEITTAQFGTIGI
+1975 
-1989 YSNKDEIK
+1989 
-1997 QAMDAASARIA
+1997 
-2008 AERKAN
+2008 
-2014 LNHAVAALTQSW
+2014 
-2026 VTAIREAATTGK
+2026 
-2038 ITPAIADVVNDG
+2038 
-2050 SKFMDAY
+2050 
-2057 KMDAMKLPSAYGQL
+2057 
-2071 SYRMTYNLVSMFS
+2071 
-2084 DLAILGLVDL
+2084 
-2094 NEVTPDLLSMRKNH
+2094 
-2108 VEILQRINTVLAGRT
+2108 
-2123 DEEKQAD
+2123 
-2130 ADRINLALGNITE
+2130 
-2143 EEIAARNE
+2143 
-2151 KQEEL
+2151 
-2156 SSIQGDATS
+2156 
-2165 IAQSLGLN
+2165 
-2173 YRVSTADLKMMY
+2173 
-2185 APKFA
+2185 
-2190 AGEVFGLQEASGMK
+2190 
-2204 GVLFRAK
+2204 
-2211 DAIKE
+2211 
-2216 KFGARWLP
+2216 
-2224 AKAKNSDFPGNW
+2224 
-2236 WIIETKHNVA
+2236 
-2246 DVLAVIQQY
+2246 
-2255 A
+2255 

>member
-24 ITSHRVP
+24 ITSHRAP
-31 IRYGVEKVEGKS
+31 IKYGVEKVEGKS

-164 QLAISTPNDSFD
+164 QLAVSTPNDSFD

-392 ADAGKELKIEVASY
+392 ADAGKELKIDAASY

-521 GSGARAWFAFRGAIK
+521 GSGARSWFAFRGAIK

-545 TGKLVTHDSS
+545 AGKLVTHDSS

-584 HLAFTGELPASDDEL
+584 RLAFTGELPASDEEL

-755 AQLEKYLNGAR
+755 AQLESISMVRVSVAKIAR
-766 IGGKD
+766 RRT
-771 SATANG
+771 ATAS
-777 YREQMVL
+777 RWHCL
-784 LEDQFNKWIK
+784 
-794 THDRYDELVA
+794 
-804 KYNDVFNSNIPY
+804 
-816 EHSGDPLGLKGLS
+816 
-829 GKRQPF
+829 
-835 DYQNSEV
+835 
-842 RRLSEDGRGILGFGT
+842 
-857 GLGKT
+857 
-862 TTALAL
+862 
-868 EAFNY
+868 
-873 ENGRSTRTA
+873 RT
-882 YVVPKS
+882 S
-888 VLENWYY
+888 
-895 EAKEFLSE
+895 S
-903 EAFSNYLFVGLDVLM
+903 
-918 DGDQIR
+918 
-924 QVPVLDENGKPVL
+924 
-937 GTDGTPVMRDALKLA
+937 
-952 DEATITARMNAI
+952 
-964 PHSNYRAVVFTK
+964 
-976 EQYARIPLR
+976 
-985 DDTVDEHAQ
+985 
-994 DMLYDF
+994 
-1000 VAAGRVASAMDSDS
+1000 
-1014 HRKEAARRWVLSEYS
+1014 
-1029 DTGTEKAE
+1029 
-1037 KYPYFE
+1037 
-1043 DMGFD
+1043 
-1048 SVIADEGHNYRNS
+1048 
-1061 YKNGREASQLAYLPT
+1061 
-1076 SAVAQSARDMAIKN
+1076 
-1090 AYLMKKNGGRG
+1090 
-1101 PVLLTATPVVN
+1101 
-1112 TPIDAYNML
+1112 
-1121 SHVLPKEYWQK
+1121 
-1132 MGIYGPDDFVKFFG
+1132 
-1146 KTRLE
+1146 
-1151 TVQKISGEVEEKM
+1151 ISGSRRTIATM
-1164 ALVGFENLDAL
+1164 SWLPN
-1175 RGIFHRWVTL
+1175 
-1185 KTAEDVKDTVEIPE
+1185 
-1199 LDEHQQDA
+1199 
-1207 PLTEEQLAAYEE
+1207 
-1219 LRQQAEAAAKANNGV
+1219 
-1234 TTSVNEDGVIE
+1234 TTM
-1245 HEKARP
+1245 
-1251 IFSIIRDMDRVCTDM
+1251 FSI
-1266 DLYYRRITY
+1266 
-1275 RFLPEY
+1275 
-1281 ADAVQ
+1281 
-1286 QLADSLPKQ
+1286 
-1295 ATSEDDDS
+1295 
-1303 DDSIT
+1303 
-1308 QQSQYSL
+1308 
-1315 IDKGEFIQLQVPEA
+1315 
-1329 FEQEVNKRLAR
+1329 
-1340 FGIDEQTVTHPVT
+1340 
-1353 PKYAK
+1353 
-1358 LIATLKEFFPEGKQI
+1358 
-1373 IFTDEKTQHQKLKR
+1373 
-1387 IICNALNL
+1387 
-1395 EPSKVGILNAQ
+1395 
-1406 TVAEAGKTGKKLKA
+1406 
-1420 VKPPKE
+1420 
-1426 LPDEPTDAQIA
+1426 
-1437 KYNEQMA
+1437 
-1444 LYDAYIAQQNEMSLG
+1444 
-1459 GLEKIAADFQEGRTP
+1459 
-1474 IIICNKKAEV
+1474 
-1484 GINLHRGTTDIHH
+1484 
-1497 LTLPWTPASI
+1497 
-1507 AQRNGRGARVG
+1507 
-1518 SNRASVRVHYY
+1518 
-1529 CGKGSF
+1529 
-1535 DEYRLKTLKRK
+1535 
-1546 AGWIS
+1546 
-1551 DILRSDKSEM
+1551 
-1561 ENADANDMIEMQM
+1561 
-1574 YTAKD
+1574 
-1579 DGERLAM
+1579 
-1586 MQVQMDKAKAAQRAR
+1586 
-1601 QKEQA
+1601 
-1606 TIDLQNY
+1606 
-1613 IKAQHAAGED
+1613 
-1623 VEVLTAELE
+1623 
-1632 RSKAELEKT
+1632 
-1641 TADVAKFKQAVM
+1641 
-1653 AKAADN
+1653 
-1659 ADWKAR
+1659 
-1665 WGSVHHTD
+1665 
-1673 RMLLAQY
+1673 
-1680 RASLKSAIQRK
+1680 
-1691 ANISQAISRYEKL
+1691 AISRM
-1704 LNRTQKAA
+1704 N
-1712 TDIKRLRPLVEDAI
+1712 
-1726 NKGILDVDPDLVN
+1726 
-1739 HANEFL
+1739 
-1745 VIGDR
+1745 
-1750 SWRVGQY
+1750 
-1757 YDFAGDIVRIKSLDF
+1757 
-1772 DSQRA
+1772 
-1777 DVEIIFTFKG
+1777 
-1787 TKSGN
+1787 
-1792 WDVKT
+1792 T
-1797 LDKQVD
+1797 L
-1803 VTPDEDAVM
+1803 
-1812 QKISGGVSIAGIND
+1812 
-1826 IISCDDFYRFQQR
+1826 
-1839 GMIKIT
+1839 
-1845 DSYGVQTTESGY
+1845 
-1857 SIDFVG
+1857 
-1863 TYTYPLKHA
+1863 
-1872 VYPDRRDGALKSSIA
+1872 
-1887 KWVLGMMSEGNNRQ
+1887 
-1901 IRSAETFLVEL
+1901 
-1912 FGSNYGDVIAS
+1912 
-1923 YGDTLSPEAI
+1923 
-1933 QEKIADAIARMPEK
+1933 
-1947 TNQGATRNGDSELEV
+1947 
-1962 TNAIFGTNEFRAS
+1962 
-1975 DYEITTAQFGTIGI
+1975 
-1989 YSNKDEIK
+1989 
-1997 QAMDAASARIA
+1997 
-2008 AERKAN
+2008 
-2014 LNHAVAALTQSW
+2014 
-2026 VTAIREAATTGK
+2026 AIR
-2038 ITPAIADVVNDG
+2038 
-2050 SKFMDAY
+2050 
-2057 KMDAMKLPSAYGQL
+2057 
-2071 SYRMTYNLVSMFS
+2071 
-2084 DLAILGLVDL
+2084 LG
-2094 NEVTPDLLSMRKNH
+2094 
-2108 VEILQRINTVLAGRT
+2108 
-2123 DEEKQAD
+2123 
-2130 ADRINLALGNITE
+2130 
-2143 EEIAARNE
+2143 
-2151 KQEEL
+2151 
-2156 SSIQGDATS
+2156 
-2165 IAQSLGLN
+2165 
-2173 YRVSTADLKMMY
+2173 
-2185 APKFA
+2185 
-2190 AGEVFGLQEASGMK
+2190 
-2204 GVLFRAK
+2204 
-2211 DAIKE
+2211 
-2216 KFGARWLP
+2216 
-2224 AKAKNSDFPGNW
+2224 
-2236 WIIETKHNVA
+2236 
-2246 DVLAVIQQY
+2246 
-2255 A
+2255 

>member
-24 ITSHRVP
+24 ITSHRAP
-31 IRYGVEKVEGKS
+31 IKYGVEKVEGKS

-164 QLAISTPNDSFD
+164 QLAVSTPNDSFD

-368 VVGEGEMRLI
+368 VVDEGEMRLI

-584 HLAFTGELPASDDEL
+584 RLAFTGELPASDDEL

-715 GGDGLFVGHRYGVVQ
+715 GGDGLFVGHRY
-730 RKDKETGEIR
+730 
-740 YEWDR
+740 
-745 KSGENATGFP
+745 A
-755 AQLEKYLNGAR
+755 
-766 IGGKD
+766 
-771 SATANG
+771 
-777 YREQMVL
+777 
-784 LEDQFNKWIK
+784 
-794 THDRYDELVA
+794 
-804 KYNDVFNSNIPY
+804 
-816 EHSGDPLGLKGLS
+816 
-829 GKRQPF
+829 
-835 DYQNSEV
+835 
-842 RRLSEDGRGILGFGT
+842 
-857 GLGKT
+857 
-862 TTALAL
+862 
-868 EAFNY
+868 
-873 ENGRSTRTA
+873 
-882 YVVPKS
+882 
-888 VLENWYY
+888 
-895 EAKEFLSE
+895 
-903 EAFSNYLFVGLDVLM
+903 
-918 DGDQIR
+918 
-924 QVPVLDENGKPVL
+924 
-937 GTDGTPVMRDALKLA
+937 
-952 DEATITARMNAI
+952 
-964 PHSNYRAVVFTK
+964 
-976 EQYARIPLR
+976 
-985 DDTVDEHAQ
+985 
-994 DMLYDF
+994 
-1000 VAAGRVASAMDSDS
+1000 
-1014 HRKEAARRWVLSEYS
+1014 
-1029 DTGTEKAE
+1029 
-1037 KYPYFE
+1037 
-1043 DMGFD
+1043 
-1048 SVIADEGHNYRNS
+1048 
-1061 YKNGREASQLAYLPT
+1061 
-1076 SAVAQSARDMAIKN
+1076 
-1090 AYLMKKNGGRG
+1090 
-1101 PVLLTATPVVN
+1101 
-1112 TPIDAYNML
+1112 
-1121 SHVLPKEYWQK
+1121 
-1132 MGIYGPDDFVKFFG
+1132 
-1146 KTRLE
+1146 
-1151 TVQKISGEVEEKM
+1151 
-1164 ALVGFENLDAL
+1164 
-1175 RGIFHRWVTL
+1175 
-1185 KTAEDVKDTVEIPE
+1185 
-1199 LDEHQQDA
+1199 
-1207 PLTEEQLAAYEE
+1207 
-1219 LRQQAEAAAKANNGV
+1219 
-1234 TTSVNEDGVIE
+1234 
-1245 HEKARP
+1245 
-1251 IFSIIRDMDRVCTDM
+1251 
-1266 DLYYRRITY
+1266 
-1275 RFLPEY
+1275 
-1281 ADAVQ
+1281 
-1286 QLADSLPKQ
+1286 
-1295 ATSEDDDS
+1295 
-1303 DDSIT
+1303 
-1308 QQSQYSL
+1308 
-1315 IDKGEFIQLQVPEA
+1315 
-1329 FEQEVNKRLAR
+1329 
-1340 FGIDEQTVTHPVT
+1340 
-1353 PKYAK
+1353 
-1358 LIATLKEFFPEGKQI
+1358 
-1373 IFTDEKTQHQKLKR
+1373 
-1387 IICNALNL
+1387 
-1395 EPSKVGILNAQ
+1395 
-1406 TVAEAGKTGKKLKA
+1406 
-1420 VKPPKE
+1420 
-1426 LPDEPTDAQIA
+1426 
-1437 KYNEQMA
+1437 
-1444 LYDAYIAQQNEMSLG
+1444 
-1459 GLEKIAADFQEGRTP
+1459 
-1474 IIICNKKAEV
+1474 
-1484 GINLHRGTTDIHH
+1484 HH
-1497 LTLPWTPASI
+1497 
-1507 AQRNGRGARVG
+1507 
-1518 SNRASVRVHYY
+1518 
-1529 CGKGSF
+1529 
-1535 DEYRLKTLKRK
+1535 
-1546 AGWIS
+1546 
-1551 DILRSDKSEM
+1551 
-1561 ENADANDMIEMQM
+1561 
-1574 YTAKD
+1574 
-1579 DGERLAM
+1579 
-1586 MQVQMDKAKAAQRAR
+1586 
-1601 QKEQA
+1601 
-1606 TIDLQNY
+1606 
-1613 IKAQHAAGED
+1613 
-1623 VEVLTAELE
+1623 
-1632 RSKAELEKT
+1632 
-1641 TADVAKFKQAVM
+1641 
-1653 AKAADN
+1653 
-1659 ADWKAR
+1659 
-1665 WGSVHHTD
+1665 
-1673 RMLLAQY
+1673 
-1680 RASLKSAIQRK
+1680 
-1691 ANISQAISRYEKL
+1691 
-1704 LNRTQKAA
+1704 
-1712 TDIKRLRPLVEDAI
+1712 
-1726 NKGILDVDPDLVN
+1726 
-1739 HANEFL
+1739 
-1745 VIGDR
+1745 
-1750 SWRVGQY
+1750 
-1757 YDFAGDIVRIKSLDF
+1757 
-1772 DSQRA
+1772 
-1777 DVEIIFTFKG
+1777 
-1787 TKSGN
+1787 
-1792 WDVKT
+1792 
-1797 LDKQVD
+1797 
-1803 VTPDEDAVM
+1803 
-1812 QKISGGVSIAGIND
+1812 
-1826 IISCDDFYRFQQR
+1826 
-1839 GMIKIT
+1839 
-1845 DSYGVQTTESGY
+1845 
-1857 SIDFVG
+1857 
-1863 TYTYPLKHA
+1863 
-1872 VYPDRRDGALKSSIA
+1872 
-1887 KWVLGMMSEGNNRQ
+1887 
-1901 IRSAETFLVEL
+1901 
-1912 FGSNYGDVIAS
+1912 
-1923 YGDTLSPEAI
+1923 
-1933 QEKIADAIARMPEK
+1933 
-1947 TNQGATRNGDSELEV
+1947 
-1962 TNAIFGTNEFRAS
+1962 
-1975 DYEITTAQFGTIGI
+1975 
-1989 YSNKDEIK
+1989 
-1997 QAMDAASARIA
+1997 
-2008 AERKAN
+2008 
-2014 LNHAVAALTQSW
+2014 
-2026 VTAIREAATTGK
+2026 
-2038 ITPAIADVVNDG
+2038 
-2050 SKFMDAY
+2050 
-2057 KMDAMKLPSAYGQL
+2057 
-2071 SYRMTYNLVSMFS
+2071 
-2084 DLAILGLVDL
+2084 
-2094 NEVTPDLLSMRKNH
+2094 
-2108 VEILQRINTVLAGRT
+2108 
-2123 DEEKQAD
+2123 
-2130 ADRINLALGNITE
+2130 
-2143 EEIAARNE
+2143 
-2151 KQEEL
+2151 
-2156 SSIQGDATS
+2156 
-2165 IAQSLGLN
+2165 
-2173 YRVSTADLKMMY
+2173 
-2185 APKFA
+2185 
-2190 AGEVFGLQEASGMK
+2190 
-2204 GVLFRAK
+2204 
-2211 DAIKE
+2211 
-2216 KFGARWLP
+2216 
-2224 AKAKNSDFPGNW
+2224 
-2236 WIIETKHNVA
+2236 
-2246 DVLAVIQQY
+2246 
-2255 A
+2255 

>member
-1 MNKLSMGVFRCSS
+1 MNKLSMWVFRCSS
-14 VSEILKYIRA
+14 VSEISKYISA
-24 ITSHRVP
+24 ITFHRAP

-73 QILAGYTGEGGIGG
+73 QILVGYTGEGGIGG

-288 ESTLESA
+288 EGTLESA

-392 ADAGKELKIEVASY
+392 ADAGKELKIDAASY

-584 HLAFTGELPASDDEL
+584 RLAFTGELPASDDEL

-609 AVSPYGGIVPFA
+609 AVSQYGGIVPFA

-715 GGDGLFVGHRYGVVQ
+715 GSDGLFVGHRYGVVQ

-755 AQLEKYLNGAR
+755 AQLAR
-766 IGGKD
+766 
-771 SATANG
+771 
-777 YREQMVL
+777 Y
-784 LEDQFNKWIK
+784 
-794 THDRYDELVA
+794 
-804 KYNDVFNSNIPY
+804 
-816 EHSGDPLGLKGLS
+816 
-829 GKRQPF
+829 
-835 DYQNSEV
+835 
-842 RRLSEDGRGILGFGT
+842 LGF
-857 GLGKT
+857 
-862 TTALAL
+862 
-868 EAFNY
+868 
-873 ENGRSTRTA
+873 R
-882 YVVPKS
+882 
-888 VLENWYY
+888 
-895 EAKEFLSE
+895 
-903 EAFSNYLFVGLDVLM
+903 
-918 DGDQIR
+918 
-924 QVPVLDENGKPVL
+924 KP
-937 GTDGTPVMRDALKLA
+937 
-952 DEATITARMNAI
+952 
-964 PHSNYRAVVFTK
+964 
-976 EQYARIPLR
+976 
-985 DDTVDEHAQ
+985 
-994 DMLYDF
+994 
-1000 VAAGRVASAMDSDS
+1000 
-1014 HRKEAARRWVLSEYS
+1014 
-1029 DTGTEKAE
+1029 
-1037 KYPYFE
+1037 
-1043 DMGFD
+1043 
-1048 SVIADEGHNYRNS
+1048 
-1061 YKNGREASQLAYLPT
+1061 
-1076 SAVAQSARDMAIKN
+1076 
-1090 AYLMKKNGGRG
+1090 
-1101 PVLLTATPVVN
+1101 
-1112 TPIDAYNML
+1112 
-1121 SHVLPKEYWQK
+1121 
-1132 MGIYGPDDFVKFFG
+1132 
-1146 KTRLE
+1146 
-1151 TVQKISGEVEEKM
+1151 
-1164 ALVGFENLDAL
+1164 
-1175 RGIFHRWVTL
+1175 
-1185 KTAEDVKDTVEIPE
+1185 
-1199 LDEHQQDA
+1199 
-1207 PLTEEQLAAYEE
+1207 
-1219 LRQQAEAAAKANNGV
+1219 QA
-1234 TTSVNEDGVIE
+1234 
-1245 HEKARP
+1245 
-1251 IFSIIRDMDRVCTDM
+1251 
-1266 DLYYRRITY
+1266 
-1275 RFLPEY
+1275 
-1281 ADAVQ
+1281 
-1286 QLADSLPKQ
+1286 
-1295 ATSEDDDS
+1295 
-1303 DDSIT
+1303 
-1308 QQSQYSL
+1308 
-1315 IDKGEFIQLQVPEA
+1315 
-1329 FEQEVNKRLAR
+1329 
-1340 FGIDEQTVTHPVT
+1340 
-1353 PKYAK
+1353 
-1358 LIATLKEFFPEGKQI
+1358 
-1373 IFTDEKTQHQKLKR
+1373 
-1387 IICNALNL
+1387 
-1395 EPSKVGILNAQ
+1395 
-1406 TVAEAGKTGKKLKA
+1406 
-1420 VKPPKE
+1420 
-1426 LPDEPTDAQIA
+1426 
-1437 KYNEQMA
+1437 
-1444 LYDAYIAQQNEMSLG
+1444 
-1459 GLEKIAADFQEGRTP
+1459 
-1474 IIICNKKAEV
+1474 
-1484 GINLHRGTTDIHH
+1484 
-1497 LTLPWTPASI
+1497 
-1507 AQRNGRGARVG
+1507 
-1518 SNRASVRVHYY
+1518 
-1529 CGKGSF
+1529 
-1535 DEYRLKTLKRK
+1535 
-1546 AGWIS
+1546 
-1551 DILRSDKSEM
+1551 
-1561 ENADANDMIEMQM
+1561 
-1574 YTAKD
+1574 
-1579 DGERLAM
+1579 
-1586 MQVQMDKAKAAQRAR
+1586 
-1601 QKEQA
+1601 
-1606 TIDLQNY
+1606 
-1613 IKAQHAAGED
+1613 
-1623 VEVLTAELE
+1623 
-1632 RSKAELEKT
+1632 
-1641 TADVAKFKQAVM
+1641 
-1653 AKAADN
+1653 
-1659 ADWKAR
+1659 
-1665 WGSVHHTD
+1665 
-1673 RMLLAQY
+1673 
-1680 RASLKSAIQRK
+1680 
-1691 ANISQAISRYEKL
+1691 
-1704 LNRTQKAA
+1704 
-1712 TDIKRLRPLVEDAI
+1712 
-1726 NKGILDVDPDLVN
+1726 
-1739 HANEFL
+1739 
-1745 VIGDR
+1745 
-1750 SWRVGQY
+1750 
-1757 YDFAGDIVRIKSLDF
+1757 
-1772 DSQRA
+1772 
-1777 DVEIIFTFKG
+1777 
-1787 TKSGN
+1787 
-1792 WDVKT
+1792 
-1797 LDKQVD
+1797 
-1803 VTPDEDAVM
+1803 
-1812 QKISGGVSIAGIND
+1812 
-1826 IISCDDFYRFQQR
+1826 
-1839 GMIKIT
+1839 
-1845 DSYGVQTTESGY
+1845 
-1857 SIDFVG
+1857 
-1863 TYTYPLKHA
+1863 
-1872 VYPDRRDGALKSSIA
+1872 
-1887 KWVLGMMSEGNNRQ
+1887 
-1901 IRSAETFLVEL
+1901 
-1912 FGSNYGDVIAS
+1912 
-1923 YGDTLSPEAI
+1923 
-1933 QEKIADAIARMPEK
+1933 
-1947 TNQGATRNGDSELEV
+1947 
-1962 TNAIFGTNEFRAS
+1962 
-1975 DYEITTAQFGTIGI
+1975 
-1989 YSNKDEIK
+1989 
-1997 QAMDAASARIA
+1997 
-2008 AERKAN
+2008 
-2014 LNHAVAALTQSW
+2014 
-2026 VTAIREAATTGK
+2026 
-2038 ITPAIADVVNDG
+2038 
-2050 SKFMDAY
+2050 
-2057 KMDAMKLPSAYGQL
+2057 
-2071 SYRMTYNLVSMFS
+2071 
-2084 DLAILGLVDL
+2084 
-2094 NEVTPDLLSMRKNH
+2094 
-2108 VEILQRINTVLAGRT
+2108 
-2123 DEEKQAD
+2123 
-2130 ADRINLALGNITE
+2130 
-2143 EEIAARNE
+2143 
-2151 KQEEL
+2151 
-2156 SSIQGDATS
+2156 
-2165 IAQSLGLN
+2165 
-2173 YRVSTADLKMMY
+2173 
-2185 APKFA
+2185 
-2190 AGEVFGLQEASGMK
+2190 
-2204 GVLFRAK
+2204 
-2211 DAIKE
+2211 
-2216 KFGARWLP
+2216 
-2224 AKAKNSDFPGNW
+2224 
-2236 WIIETKHNVA
+2236 
-2246 DVLAVIQQY
+2246 
-2255 A
+2255 

>member
-24 ITSHRVP
+24 ITSHRAP
-31 IRYGVEKVEGKS
+31 IKYGVEKVEGKS

-164 QLAISTPNDSFD
+164 QLAVSTPNDSFD

-354 WSLLDMA
+354 WSLFDMA

-368 VVGEGEMRLI
+368 VVDEGEMRLI

-392 ADAGKELKIEVASY
+392 SDAGKELKIDVASY

-441 SISDD
+441 LISDD

-584 HLAFTGELPASDDEL
+584 RLAFTGELPASDDEL

-777 YREQMVL
+777 YREQL
-784 LEDQFNKWIK
+784 P
-794 THDRYDELVA
+794 RA
-804 KYNDVFNSNIPY
+804 
-816 EHSGDPLGLKGLS
+816 
-829 GKRQPF
+829 
-835 DYQNSEV
+835 
-842 RRLSEDGRGILGFGT
+842 
-857 GLGKT
+857 
-862 TTALAL
+862 
-868 EAFNY
+868 
-873 ENGRSTRTA
+873 
-882 YVVPKS
+882 
-888 VLENWYY
+888 
-895 EAKEFLSE
+895 
-903 EAFSNYLFVGLDVLM
+903 
-918 DGDQIR
+918 
-924 QVPVLDENGKPVL
+924 
-937 GTDGTPVMRDALKLA
+937 DGTA
-952 DEATITARMNAI
+952 
-964 PHSNYRAVVFTK
+964 
-976 EQYARIPLR
+976 
-985 DDTVDEHAQ
+985 
-994 DMLYDF
+994 
-1000 VAAGRVASAMDSDS
+1000 
-1014 HRKEAARRWVLSEYS
+1014 
-1029 DTGTEKAE
+1029 
-1037 KYPYFE
+1037 
-1043 DMGFD
+1043 
-1048 SVIADEGHNYRNS
+1048 
-1061 YKNGREASQLAYLPT
+1061 
-1076 SAVAQSARDMAIKN
+1076 
-1090 AYLMKKNGGRG
+1090 
-1101 PVLLTATPVVN
+1101 
-1112 TPIDAYNML
+1112 
-1121 SHVLPKEYWQK
+1121 
-1132 MGIYGPDDFVKFFG
+1132 
-1146 KTRLE
+1146 
-1151 TVQKISGEVEEKM
+1151 
-1164 ALVGFENLDAL
+1164 
-1175 RGIFHRWVTL
+1175 
-1185 KTAEDVKDTVEIPE
+1185 
-1199 LDEHQQDA
+1199 
-1207 PLTEEQLAAYEE
+1207 
-1219 LRQQAEAAAKANNGV
+1219 
-1234 TTSVNEDGVIE
+1234 
-1245 HEKARP
+1245 
-1251 IFSIIRDMDRVCTDM
+1251 
-1266 DLYYRRITY
+1266 
-1275 RFLPEY
+1275 
-1281 ADAVQ
+1281 
-1286 QLADSLPKQ
+1286 
-1295 ATSEDDDS
+1295 
-1303 DDSIT
+1303 
-1308 QQSQYSL
+1308 
-1315 IDKGEFIQLQVPEA
+1315 
-1329 FEQEVNKRLAR
+1329 
-1340 FGIDEQTVTHPVT
+1340 
-1353 PKYAK
+1353 
-1358 LIATLKEFFPEGKQI
+1358 
-1373 IFTDEKTQHQKLKR
+1373 
-1387 IICNALNL
+1387 
-1395 EPSKVGILNAQ
+1395 
-1406 TVAEAGKTGKKLKA
+1406 
-1420 VKPPKE
+1420 
-1426 LPDEPTDAQIA
+1426 
-1437 KYNEQMA
+1437 
-1444 LYDAYIAQQNEMSLG
+1444 
-1459 GLEKIAADFQEGRTP
+1459 
-1474 IIICNKKAEV
+1474 
-1484 GINLHRGTTDIHH
+1484 
-1497 LTLPWTPASI
+1497 
-1507 AQRNGRGARVG
+1507 
-1518 SNRASVRVHYY
+1518 
-1529 CGKGSF
+1529 
-1535 DEYRLKTLKRK
+1535 
-1546 AGWIS
+1546 
-1551 DILRSDKSEM
+1551 
-1561 ENADANDMIEMQM
+1561 
-1574 YTAKD
+1574 
-1579 DGERLAM
+1579 
-1586 MQVQMDKAKAAQRAR
+1586 
-1601 QKEQA
+1601 
-1606 TIDLQNY
+1606 
-1613 IKAQHAAGED
+1613 
-1623 VEVLTAELE
+1623 
-1632 RSKAELEKT
+1632 
-1641 TADVAKFKQAVM
+1641 
-1653 AKAADN
+1653 
-1659 ADWKAR
+1659 
-1665 WGSVHHTD
+1665 
-1673 RMLLAQY
+1673 
-1680 RASLKSAIQRK
+1680 
-1691 ANISQAISRYEKL
+1691 
-1704 LNRTQKAA
+1704 
-1712 TDIKRLRPLVEDAI
+1712 
-1726 NKGILDVDPDLVN
+1726 
-1739 HANEFL
+1739 
-1745 VIGDR
+1745 
-1750 SWRVGQY
+1750 
-1757 YDFAGDIVRIKSLDF
+1757 
-1772 DSQRA
+1772 
-1777 DVEIIFTFKG
+1777 
-1787 TKSGN
+1787 
-1792 WDVKT
+1792 
-1797 LDKQVD
+1797 
-1803 VTPDEDAVM
+1803 
-1812 QKISGGVSIAGIND
+1812 
-1826 IISCDDFYRFQQR
+1826 
-1839 GMIKIT
+1839 
-1845 DSYGVQTTESGY
+1845 
-1857 SIDFVG
+1857 
-1863 TYTYPLKHA
+1863 
-1872 VYPDRRDGALKSSIA
+1872 
-1887 KWVLGMMSEGNNRQ
+1887 
-1901 IRSAETFLVEL
+1901 
-1912 FGSNYGDVIAS
+1912 
-1923 YGDTLSPEAI
+1923 
-1933 QEKIADAIARMPEK
+1933 
-1947 TNQGATRNGDSELEV
+1947 
-1962 TNAIFGTNEFRAS
+1962 
-1975 DYEITTAQFGTIGI
+1975 
-1989 YSNKDEIK
+1989 
-1997 QAMDAASARIA
+1997 
-2008 AERKAN
+2008 
-2014 LNHAVAALTQSW
+2014 
-2026 VTAIREAATTGK
+2026 
-2038 ITPAIADVVNDG
+2038 
-2050 SKFMDAY
+2050 
-2057 KMDAMKLPSAYGQL
+2057 
-2071 SYRMTYNLVSMFS
+2071 
-2084 DLAILGLVDL
+2084 
-2094 NEVTPDLLSMRKNH
+2094 
-2108 VEILQRINTVLAGRT
+2108 
-2123 DEEKQAD
+2123 
-2130 ADRINLALGNITE
+2130 
-2143 EEIAARNE
+2143 
-2151 KQEEL
+2151 
-2156 SSIQGDATS
+2156 
-2165 IAQSLGLN
+2165 
-2173 YRVSTADLKMMY
+2173 
-2185 APKFA
+2185 
-2190 AGEVFGLQEASGMK
+2190 
-2204 GVLFRAK
+2204 
-2211 DAIKE
+2211 
-2216 KFGARWLP
+2216 
-2224 AKAKNSDFPGNW
+2224 
-2236 WIIETKHNVA
+2236 
-2246 DVLAVIQQY
+2246 
-2255 A
+2255 

>member
-24 ITSHRVP
+24 ITSHRAP
-31 IRYGVEKVEGKS
+31 IKYGVEKVEGKS

-164 QLAISTPNDSFD
+164 QLAVSTPNDSFD

-368 VVGEGEMRLI
+368 VVDEGEMRLI

-584 HLAFTGELPASDDEL
+584 RLAFTGELPASDDEL

-745 KSGENATGFP
+745 KSGENATG
-755 AQLEKYLNGAR
+755 
-766 IGGKD
+766 
-771 SATANG
+771 
-777 YREQMVL
+777 
-784 LEDQFNKWIK
+784 
-794 THDRYDELVA
+794 
-804 KYNDVFNSNIPY
+804 
-816 EHSGDPLGLKGLS
+816 
-829 GKRQPF
+829 
-835 DYQNSEV
+835 
-842 RRLSEDGRGILGFGT
+842 
-857 GLGKT
+857 
-862 TTALAL
+862 
-868 EAFNY
+868 
-873 ENGRSTRTA
+873 
-882 YVVPKS
+882 
-888 VLENWYY
+888 
-895 EAKEFLSE
+895 
-903 EAFSNYLFVGLDVLM
+903 
-918 DGDQIR
+918 
-924 QVPVLDENGKPVL
+924 
-937 GTDGTPVMRDALKLA
+937 
-952 DEATITARMNAI
+952 
-964 PHSNYRAVVFTK
+964 
-976 EQYARIPLR
+976 
-985 DDTVDEHAQ
+985 
-994 DMLYDF
+994 
-1000 VAAGRVASAMDSDS
+1000 
-1014 HRKEAARRWVLSEYS
+1014 
-1029 DTGTEKAE
+1029 
-1037 KYPYFE
+1037 
-1043 DMGFD
+1043 
-1048 SVIADEGHNYRNS
+1048 
-1061 YKNGREASQLAYLPT
+1061 
-1076 SAVAQSARDMAIKN
+1076 
-1090 AYLMKKNGGRG
+1090 
-1101 PVLLTATPVVN
+1101 
-1112 TPIDAYNML
+1112 
-1121 SHVLPKEYWQK
+1121 
-1132 MGIYGPDDFVKFFG
+1132 
-1146 KTRLE
+1146 
-1151 TVQKISGEVEEKM
+1151 
-1164 ALVGFENLDAL
+1164 
-1175 RGIFHRWVTL
+1175 
-1185 KTAEDVKDTVEIPE
+1185 
-1199 LDEHQQDA
+1199 
-1207 PLTEEQLAAYEE
+1207 
-1219 LRQQAEAAAKANNGV
+1219 
-1234 TTSVNEDGVIE
+1234 
-1245 HEKARP
+1245 
-1251 IFSIIRDMDRVCTDM
+1251 
-1266 DLYYRRITY
+1266 
-1275 RFLPEY
+1275 
-1281 ADAVQ
+1281 
-1286 QLADSLPKQ
+1286 
-1295 ATSEDDDS
+1295 
-1303 DDSIT
+1303 
-1308 QQSQYSL
+1308 
-1315 IDKGEFIQLQVPEA
+1315 FIQLQVPEA

-1641 TADVAKFKQAVM
+1641 TAEVAKFKQAVM

-1757 YDFAGDIVRIKSLDF
+1757 YDCAGDIVRIKSLDF

-1863 TYTYPLKHA
+1863 TYTDPLKHA

-1947 TNQGATRNGDSELEV
+1947 TSQGATRNGDSELEV

-1989 YSNKDEIK
+1989 YSNKAEIK

-2008 AERKAN
+2008 AEREAN

-2057 KMDAMKLPSAYGQL
+2057 QMDAVQLPSAYGQL
-2071 SYRMTYNLVSMFS
+2071 SYRMTYNLVSMFT

-2094 NEVTPDLLSMRKNH
+2094 NEVTPELLSMRKNH

-2211 DAIKE
+2211 DAIKA